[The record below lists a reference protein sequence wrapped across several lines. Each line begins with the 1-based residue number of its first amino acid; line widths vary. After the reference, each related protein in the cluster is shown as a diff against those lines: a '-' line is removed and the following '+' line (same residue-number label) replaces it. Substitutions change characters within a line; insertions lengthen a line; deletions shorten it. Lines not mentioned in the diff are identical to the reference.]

1 MKKFTQWK
9 RRSSRFFGM
18 RPKTE
23 LTTYEGRGGNKVISS
38 ALESPFSDAK
48 ASGNGLLTCKEEKHE
63 EESVMACQI
72 PWDRYEVAL
81 LLDAYLRIQEEPQK
95 EKDIL
100 ADLSK
105 NLRKRAIHLG
115 YTIDAG
121 FRNENGM
128 SLQYQRMKILM
139 TNSAYGFDGPISRC
153 FHEVVDIYKKDR
165 DWYQMI
171 LNKARKDAGLEA
183 QEKKKKAPI
192 IVVNGVR
199 VDEGAPEKNSEPAK
213 KPPPV
218 SVIKHEPVIR
228 EVPTSTNSSELSIV
242 DRLHLAPALQR
253 KLEEEGIHTIKALQH
268 FLADYKENYMIDF
281 KDWQDANDK
290 LHAYLKEA
298 SSCSSASAST
308 EESPFEKKS
317 TETDD
322 VSAEHF
328 DQRMAELRE
337 ETFRQIPLYAQRW
350 NIYCLNIPWKLNGKL
365 YAANIH
371 TVKELYGYFVTHSL
385 DGTFTLEEWSTVR
398 KELLAFTQK
407 FNKKTLP
414 KTKPALVEKPL
425 STDAVKTPYLITT
438 EFADIPADTLKASIN
453 ELDIKET
460 LAERMRLYHVNT
472 VEDLYRFLAS
482 PKYNTVL
489 LYHEWKSVKNKLND
503 FLDTHKEKKVPPS
516 AKKLLDA
523 ISETSSIDQGRS
535 VTLASQVT
543 AETAAGYGDHDE
555 ELSQMT
561 CDLAEKR
568 DYKRYQPLSFC
579 YFGDETQ
586 VNGWR
591 DMYVKCCKTL
601 YEDYPK
607 IFKRLASAS
616 RKQPGPNYVGNSFET
631 RYMHDGV
638 SIGGIWYVETKIK
651 PKQMMGILRAIVKNS
666 DVDYE
671 NLTFTFLVPKD
682 AIEQGK
688 AAPAAPVMREPDDAR
703 TAEMPKDMPDIK
715 AEEPAASEE
724 DKLAQVL
731 REKFPDGLRQQNLAM
746 KQYKA
751 RYEEMFG
758 EALLVQNAMLMEKL
772 RDIGEVR
779 VDGRIYAKASGAEQ
793 GILKGIAKDL
803 MRLLDESAS
812 SLYWPC
818 IYEHYRNEFS
828 GLSIFTEDVMR
839 SELIPL
845 FSSDY
850 VCGEVISKRW
860 ETQDR
865 GEEIRRL
872 VTESPGE
879 ISLTGIQ
886 EKIWYWPPDM
896 VKKSLD
902 SASGIIKAKD
912 MYFYVPNISLSDP
925 EKQRLRDALLEDM
938 TQRQF
943 ILNDRLREILEESC
957 PGVAIDMSSLDDA
970 LLRKALATL
979 FPTDFIERAKG
990 LFPAGHMKSG
1000 REQIQEYC
1008 HAHTKLST
1016 SDIKSFAKQRGILGN
1031 ICNYVMDEM
1040 VRVSPEEWIRRDHVY
1055 FQGKEAHIIQK
1066 IGQQMGEKTC
1076 MPLEEFTL
1084 FLSFPDI
1091 AIPWNS
1097 YVLESF
1103 LYKNDAILCP
1113 FSLVQANGGVS
1124 DSGVYGAVIKKG
1136 YAIDSYDDVLI
1147 ELLSRS
1153 PDWQTDEEA
1162 LDFIVAHKLQV
1173 LRKLKQ
1179 IGTIVKQAKRKR
1191 AQLVTANSRP

>member
-1 MKKFTQWK
+1 
-9 RRSSRFFGM
+9 
-18 RPKTE
+18 
-23 LTTYEGRGGNKVISS
+23 
-38 ALESPFSDAK
+38 
-48 ASGNGLLTCKEEKHE
+48 
-63 EESVMACQI
+63 MARQL

-115 YTIDAG
+115 YTIDAV

-128 SLQYQRMKILM
+128 SLQYQRMKFLM
-139 TNSAYGFDGPISRC
+139 TNSAYGFDGPVSRC

-171 LNKARKDAGLEA
+171 LNKARKEAGLEVY
-183 QEKKKKAPI
+183 KKEKKAPI

-199 VDEGAPEKNSEPAK
+199 VDGGAPEKNSEPAK

-228 EVPTSTNSSELSIV
+228 EVPTSTNSSEISIV
-242 DRLHLAPALQR
+242 DRLHLAPVLQR
-253 KLEEEGIHTIKALQH
+253 KLEKEGIHTIKALQH
-268 FLADYKENYMIDF
+268 FLADHKENYMIDF

-290 LHAYLKEA
+290 LQAYLKEA
-298 SSCSSASAST
+298 SSCSSASALI
-308 EESPFEKKS
+308 EKSPFEQKKAEPDES
-317 TETDD
+317 TTR
-322 VSAEHF
+322 SM
-328 DQRMAELRE
+328 RLLSE
-337 ETFRQIPLYAQRW
+337 EDFSRIPPYAQKW
-350 NIYCLNIPWKLNGKL
+350 NIYCLDLPFELNGRL
-365 YAANIH
+365 YTVSVH
-371 TVKELYGYFVTHSL
+371 TVKELYDYFAVHTINDVFSQDDWALLHL
-385 DGTFTLEEWSTVR
+385 
-398 KELLAFTQK
+398 KLLAYRKRFVKEQSPVVK
-407 FNKKTLP
+407 AQLKT
-414 KTKPALVEKPL
+414 E
-425 STDAVKTPYLITT
+425 
-438 EFADIPADTLKASIN
+438 
-453 ELDIKET
+453 
-460 LAERMRLYHVNT
+460 
-472 VEDLYRFLAS
+472 
-482 PKYNTVL
+482 
-489 LYHEWKSVKNKLND
+489 
-503 FLDTHKEKKVPPS
+503 EKKVEP
-516 AKKLLDA
+516 L
-523 ISETSSIDQGRS
+523 
-535 VTLASQVT
+535 VT
-543 AETAAGYGDHDE
+543 AEPSQAYGRMAE
-555 ELSQMT
+555 EDQSTQLT

-616 RKQPGPNYVGNSFET
+616 RKQPGPSYVGNSFEAN
-631 RYMHDGV
+631 YMHDGV
-638 SIGGIWYVETKIK
+638 SIGDTWHVETKIT

-682 AIEQGK
+682 AIEPKK
-688 AAPAAPVMREPDDAR
+688 AAPTAPAMRELDDAR
-703 TAEMPKDMPDIK
+703 TAEMPKDTPDMK
-715 AEEPAASEE
+715 AAEPASSEE
-724 DKLAQVL
+724 NKLAQVL

-793 GILKGIAKDL
+793 GILEGIAKDL

-812 SLYWPC
+812 SLYWSC

-839 SELIPL
+839 SELMPL

-850 VCGEVISKRW
+850 VCGEVISKRS
-860 ETQDR
+860 ETQER
-865 GEEIRRL
+865 GEEIRQL
-872 VTESPGE
+872 VTGSPVA
-879 ISLTGIQ
+879 ISLTSIQ
-886 EKIWYWPPDM
+886 EKIWYWPQNM
-896 VKKSLD
+896 VKKFLD
-902 SASGIIKAKD
+902 GVPGIIKAKD
-912 MYFYVPNISLSDP
+912 LYFYGPNVTLSDT
-925 EKQRLRDALLEDM
+925 EKQRLRDALLEDIA
-938 TQRQF
+938 QKQF
-943 ILNDRLREILEESC
+943 ITNVRLREILEESC
-957 PGVAIDMSSLDDA
+957 PGVAMDMSSLDDA
-970 LLRKALATL
+970 LLRKVLAML
-979 FPTDFIERAKG
+979 YPADFIERAKG

-1016 SDIKSFAKQRGILGN
+1016 SDIKWFAKQRGILGN

-1040 VRVSPEEWIRRDHVY
+1040 VRVSPEKWIRRDHVH

-1066 IGQQMGEKTC
+1066 IGQQMGGKTC

-1091 AIPWNS
+1091 GIPWNS

-1153 PDWQTDEEA
+1153 SDWQTDEEA

>member
-1 MKKFTQWK
+1 M
-9 RRSSRFFGM
+9 
-18 RPKTE
+18 
-23 LTTYEGRGGNKVISS
+23 
-38 ALESPFSDAK
+38 ESPFSDAK
-48 ASGNGLLTCKEEKHE
+48 ASENGLLTCKEEHE
-63 EESVMACQI
+63 EESTMARQL
-72 PWDRYEVAL
+72 PWNRYEVAL
-81 LLDAYLRIQEEPQK
+81 LLDAYLQIQEEPQK
-95 EKDIL
+95 EKEIL

-105 NLRKRAIHLG
+105 NLRERALHLG
-115 YTIDAG
+115 YTIDTT

-128 SLQYQRMKILM
+128 SIQYQRMKFLM
-139 TNSAYGFDGPISRC
+139 TDGAVGFEGPTSRC

-165 DWYQMI
+165 NWYQMI
-171 LNKARKDAGLEA
+171 LNKARKDAGLEVE
-183 QEKKKKAPI
+183 EKKKKAPI
-192 IVVNGVR
+192 IVVDGIR
-199 VDEGAPEKNSEPAK
+199 VDAGASAKNAEPAK

-268 FLADYKENYMIDF
+268 FLADHKENYMIDF

-290 LHAYLKEA
+290 LQAYLKEA
-298 SSCSSASAST
+298 SSCSSASALI
-308 EESPFEKKS
+308 EKSPFEQKKAEPDES
-317 TETDD
+317 TTR
-322 VSAEHF
+322 SM
-328 DQRMAELRE
+328 RLLSE
-337 ETFRQIPLYAQRW
+337 EDFSRIPPYAQKW
-350 NIYCLNIPWKLNGKL
+350 NIYCLDLPFELNGRL
-365 YAANIH
+365 YTVSVH
-371 TVKELYGYFVTHSL
+371 TVKELYDYFAVHTINDVFSQDDWALLHL
-385 DGTFTLEEWSTVR
+385 
-398 KELLAFTQK
+398 KLLAYRKRFVKEQRPVVK
-407 FNKKTLP
+407 AQLKT
-414 KTKPALVEKPL
+414 E
-425 STDAVKTPYLITT
+425 
-438 EFADIPADTLKASIN
+438 
-453 ELDIKET
+453 
-460 LAERMRLYHVNT
+460 
-472 VEDLYRFLAS
+472 
-482 PKYNTVL
+482 
-489 LYHEWKSVKNKLND
+489 
-503 FLDTHKEKKVPPS
+503 EKKVEP
-516 AKKLLDA
+516 L
-523 ISETSSIDQGRS
+523 
-535 VTLASQVT
+535 VT
-543 AETAAGYGDHDE
+543 AEPSQAYGRMAE
-555 ELSQMT
+555 EDQSTQLT

-638 SIGGIWYVETKIK
+638 SIGGIWHVETKIK

-682 AIEQGK
+682 AIEAGK
-688 AAPAAPVMREPDDAR
+688 AAPTAPAMREPDDAR
-703 TAEMPKDMPDIK
+703 TAEMPKDTPDMK
-715 AEEPAASEE
+715 AAEPASSEE

-793 GILKGIAKDL
+793 GILEGIAKDL
-803 MRLLDESAS
+803 MKLLDESAS

-839 SELIPL
+839 SELMPL

-850 VCGEVISKRW
+850 VCGEVISKRS
-860 ETQDR
+860 ETQSR
-865 GEEIRRL
+865 GEEIRQL
-872 VTESPGE
+872 VTGSPVA
-879 ISLTGIQ
+879 ISLTSIQ
-886 EKIWYWPPDM
+886 EKIWYWPQNM
-896 VKKSLD
+896 VKKFLD
-902 SASGIIKAKD
+902 GVPGIIKAKD
-912 MYFYVPNISLSDP
+912 LYFYGPNVTLSDT
-925 EKQRLRDALLEDM
+925 EKQRLRDALLEDIA
-938 TQRQF
+938 QKQF
-943 ILNDRLREILEESC
+943 ITNVRLREILEESC
-957 PGVAIDMSSLDDA
+957 PGVAMDMSSLDDA
-970 LLRKALATL
+970 LLRKVLAML
-979 FPTDFIERAKG
+979 YPADFIERAKG

-1016 SDIKSFAKQRGILGN
+1016 SDIKWFAKQRGILGN

-1040 VRVSPEEWIRRDHVY
+1040 VRVSPEEWIRRDHVH

-1066 IGQQMGEKTC
+1066 IGQQMGGKTC

-1091 AIPWNS
+1091 GIPWNS

-1162 LDFIVAHKLQV
+1162 LDLIVAHKLQV

-1191 AQLVTANSRP
+1191 AQLVTANSRL

>member
-1 MKKFTQWK
+1 
-9 RRSSRFFGM
+9 
-18 RPKTE
+18 
-23 LTTYEGRGGNKVISS
+23 
-38 ALESPFSDAK
+38 
-48 ASGNGLLTCKEEKHE
+48 
-63 EESVMACQI
+63 MARQL

-115 YTIDAG
+115 YTIDAV

-128 SLQYQRMKILM
+128 SLQYQRMKFLM
-139 TNSAYGFDGPISRC
+139 TNSAYGFDGPVSRC

-171 LNKARKDAGLEA
+171 LNKARKEAGLEVY
-183 QEKKKKAPI
+183 KKEKKAPI

-199 VDEGAPEKNSEPAK
+199 VDGGAPEKNSEPAK

-228 EVPTSTNSSELSIV
+228 EVPTSTNSSEISIV
-242 DRLHLAPALQR
+242 DRLHLAPVLQR
-253 KLEEEGIHTIKALQH
+253 KLEKEGIHTIKALQH
-268 FLADYKENYMIDF
+268 FLADHKENYMIDF

-290 LHAYLKEA
+290 LQAYLKET
-298 SSCSSASAST
+298 SSCSSASALI
-308 EESPFEKKS
+308 EKSPFEQKKAEPDES
-317 TETDD
+317 TTR
-322 VSAEHF
+322 SM
-328 DQRMAELRE
+328 RLLSE
-337 ETFRQIPLYAQRW
+337 EDFSRIPPYAQKW
-350 NIYCLNIPWKLNGKL
+350 NIYCLDLPFELNGRL
-365 YAANIH
+365 YTVSVH
-371 TVKELYGYFVTHSL
+371 TVKELYDYFAVHTINDVFSQDDWALLHL
-385 DGTFTLEEWSTVR
+385 
-398 KELLAFTQK
+398 KLLAYRKRFVKEQSPVVK
-407 FNKKTLP
+407 AQP
-414 KTKPALVEKPL
+414 KTE
-425 STDAVKTPYLITT
+425 
-438 EFADIPADTLKASIN
+438 
-453 ELDIKET
+453 
-460 LAERMRLYHVNT
+460 
-472 VEDLYRFLAS
+472 
-482 PKYNTVL
+482 
-489 LYHEWKSVKNKLND
+489 
-503 FLDTHKEKKVPPS
+503 EKKVEP
-516 AKKLLDA
+516 L
-523 ISETSSIDQGRS
+523 
-535 VTLASQVT
+535 VT
-543 AETAAGYGDHDE
+543 AEPSQAYGRNAE
-555 ELSQMT
+555 EDKPTQLT

-601 YEDYPK
+601 YEDYPT
-607 IFKRLASAS
+607 IFQRLASAS

-671 NLTFTFLVPKD
+671 NLTFTFLVPKN
-682 AIEQGK
+682 AIEPGK
-688 AAPAAPVMREPDDAR
+688 AAPAAPAMHETGDALPVGE
-703 TAEMPKDMPDIK
+703 TPKDTPDIK

-724 DKLAQVL
+724 GKLAQVL

-772 RDIGEVR
+772 QDIGEVR
-779 VDGRIYAKASGAEQ
+779 ADGRIYAKASGAEQ
-793 GILKGIAKDL
+793 GILEGIAKDL

-828 GLSIFTEDVMR
+828 RLSIFTEDVMR
-839 SELIPL
+839 SELMPL

-850 VCGEVISKRW
+850 VCGEVISKRS

-943 ILNDRLREILEESC
+943 IPNDRLREILEESC
-957 PGVAIDMSSLDDA
+957 PGVAIDMSSLDNA
-970 LLRKALATL
+970 LLRKALVTL

-1016 SDIKSFAKQRGILGN
+1016 SDIKWFAKQCGILGN

-1040 VRVSPEEWIRRDHVY
+1040 VRVSPEEWIRRDHVH

-1091 AIPWNS
+1091 GIPWNS

-1153 PDWQTDEEA
+1153 PDWQTEQEA

-1191 AQLVTANSRP
+1191 AQLITANS

>member
-1 MKKFTQWK
+1 
-9 RRSSRFFGM
+9 
-18 RPKTE
+18 
-23 LTTYEGRGGNKVISS
+23 
-38 ALESPFSDAK
+38 
-48 ASGNGLLTCKEEKHE
+48 
-63 EESVMACQI
+63 MACQI

-128 SLQYQRMKILM
+128 SLKYQRMKILM

-171 LNKARKDAGLEA
+171 LNKARKDAGLETY
-183 QEKKKKAPI
+183 KKEKKAPI

-199 VDEGAPEKNSEPAK
+199 VDGGAPEKNSEPAK

-218 SVIKHEPVIR
+218 PVIKHELVIH
-228 EVPTSTNSSELSIV
+228 EVPTSTNSSEISIV
-242 DRLHLAPALQR
+242 DRLHFAPALQR
-253 KLEEEGIHTIKALQH
+253 KLEEEGIHTIKALQY

-290 LHAYLKEA
+290 LQAYLKEA
-298 SSCSSASAST
+298 SSCSSASALI
-308 EESPFEKKS
+308 EKSPFEQKKAEPDES
-317 TETDD
+317 TTR
-322 VSAEHF
+322 SM
-328 DQRMAELRE
+328 RLLSE
-337 ETFRQIPLYAQRW
+337 EDFSRIPPYAQKW
-350 NIYCLNIPWKLNGKL
+350 NIYCLDLPFELNGRL
-365 YAANIH
+365 YTVSVH
-371 TVKELYGYFVTHSL
+371 TVKELYDYFAVHTINDVFSQDDWALLHL
-385 DGTFTLEEWSTVR
+385 
-398 KELLAFTQK
+398 KLLAYRKRFVKEQRPVVK
-407 FNKKTLP
+407 AQP
-414 KTKPALVEKPL
+414 KTE
-425 STDAVKTPYLITT
+425 
-438 EFADIPADTLKASIN
+438 
-453 ELDIKET
+453 
-460 LAERMRLYHVNT
+460 
-472 VEDLYRFLAS
+472 
-482 PKYNTVL
+482 
-489 LYHEWKSVKNKLND
+489 
-503 FLDTHKEKKVPPS
+503 EKKVEP
-516 AKKLLDA
+516 L
-523 ISETSSIDQGRS
+523 
-535 VTLASQVT
+535 VT
-543 AETAAGYGDHDE
+543 AEPSQAYGRMAE
-555 ELSQMT
+555 EDQSTQLT

-616 RKQPGPNYVGNSFET
+616 RKQPGPSYVGNSFEAN
-631 RYMHDGV
+631 YMHDGV
-638 SIGGIWYVETKIK
+638 SIGDTWHVETKIT

-682 AIEQGK
+682 AIEPGK
-688 AAPAAPVMREPDDAR
+688 AAPAAPAMREPDDAR

-715 AEEPAASEE
+715 AEEPAASEV

-758 EALLVQNAMLMEKL
+758 EALLMQNAVLMEKL
-772 RDIGEVR
+772 QDIGEVR
-779 VDGRIYAKASGAEQ
+779 ADGRIYAKASGAER
-793 GILKGIAKDL
+793 GILEDIAKDL
-803 MRLLDESAS
+803 MRLLNESAS

-828 GLSIFTEDVMR
+828 RLSIFTEDVMR
-839 SELIPL
+839 SELTPL

-850 VCGEVISKRW
+850 VCGEVISKRS

-943 ILNDRLREILEESC
+943 IPNDRLREILEESC
-957 PGVAIDMSSLDDA
+957 PGVAIDMSSLDNA
-970 LLRKALATL
+970 LLRKVLAML
-979 FPTDFIERAKG
+979 YPADFIEKAKG

-1008 HAHTKLST
+1008 HDHTKLSA

-1040 VRVSPEEWIRRDHVY
+1040 VRVSPEEWIRRDHVH

-1091 AIPWNS
+1091 GIPWNS

-1191 AQLVTANSRP
+1191 AQLVTANS

>member
-1 MKKFTQWK
+1 
-9 RRSSRFFGM
+9 
-18 RPKTE
+18 
-23 LTTYEGRGGNKVISS
+23 
-38 ALESPFSDAK
+38 
-48 ASGNGLLTCKEEKHE
+48 
-63 EESVMACQI
+63 MARQI

-115 YTIDAG
+115 YTIDAV

-128 SLQYQRMKILM
+128 SLQYQRMKFLM
-139 TNSAYGFDGPISRC
+139 TNSAHGFDGPISRC

-213 KPPPV
+213 KPQPV
-218 SVIKHEPVIR
+218 SVIKHELVIH
-228 EVPTSTNSSELSIV
+228 EVPTSTNSSERSIV

-268 FLADYKENYMIDF
+268 FLADHKENYMIDF

-290 LHAYLKEA
+290 LQAYLKEA
-298 SSCSSASAST
+298 SSCSSASALI
-308 EESPFEKKS
+308 EKSPFEQKKAEPDES
-317 TETDD
+317 TTR
-322 VSAEHF
+322 SM
-328 DQRMAELRE
+328 RLLSE
-337 ETFRQIPLYAQRW
+337 EDFSRIPPYAQKW
-350 NIYCLNIPWKLNGKL
+350 NIYCLDLPFELNGRL
-365 YAANIH
+365 YTVSVH
-371 TVKELYGYFVTHSL
+371 TVKELYDYFAVHTINDVFSQDDWALLHL
-385 DGTFTLEEWSTVR
+385 
-398 KELLAFTQK
+398 KLLAYRKRFVKEQRPVVK
-407 FNKKTLP
+407 AQP
-414 KTKPALVEKPL
+414 KTE
-425 STDAVKTPYLITT
+425 
-438 EFADIPADTLKASIN
+438 
-453 ELDIKET
+453 
-460 LAERMRLYHVNT
+460 
-472 VEDLYRFLAS
+472 
-482 PKYNTVL
+482 
-489 LYHEWKSVKNKLND
+489 
-503 FLDTHKEKKVPPS
+503 EKKVEP
-516 AKKLLDA
+516 L
-523 ISETSSIDQGRS
+523 
-535 VTLASQVT
+535 VT
-543 AETAAGYGDHDE
+543 AEPSQAYGRMAE
-555 ELSQMT
+555 EDQSTQLT

-682 AIEQGK
+682 AIEPGK
-688 AAPAAPVMREPDDAR
+688 AAPAAPAMHETGDALPVGE
-703 TAEMPKDMPDIK
+703 TPKGTPDIK

-758 EALLVQNAMLMEKL
+758 ESLLMQNAVLMEKL
-772 RDIGEVR
+772 QDIGEVR
-779 VDGRIYAKASGAEQ
+779 ADGRIYAKASGAER
-793 GILKGIAKDL
+793 GILEDIAKDL

-828 GLSIFTEDVMR
+828 RLSIFTEDVMR
-839 SELIPL
+839 SELTPL

-850 VCGEVISKRW
+850 VCGEVISKRS

-943 ILNDRLREILEESC
+943 IPNDRLREILEESC
-957 PGVAIDMSSLDDA
+957 PGVAIDMSSLDNA
-970 LLRKALATL
+970 LLRKALVTL
-979 FPTDFIERAKG
+979 FPADFIERAKG

-1016 SDIKSFAKQRGILGN
+1016 SDIKWFAKQCGILGN

-1040 VRVSPEEWIRRDHVY
+1040 VRVSPEEWIRRDHVH

-1091 AIPWNS
+1091 GIPWNS

-1153 PDWQTDEEA
+1153 SDWQTDEEA

-1191 AQLVTANSRP
+1191 AQLVTANS

>member
-48 ASGNGLLTCKEEKHE
+48 VSEDGLLTCKEEHE
-63 EESVMACQI
+63 EESTMARQL
-72 PWDRYEVAL
+72 PWNRYEVAL
-81 LLDAYLRIQEEPQK
+81 LLDAYLQIQEEPQK
-95 EKDIL
+95 EKEIL
-100 ADLSK
+100 SDLSK
-105 NLRKRAIHLG
+105 NLRERALHLG
-115 YTIDAG
+115 YTIDAT

-128 SLQYQRMKILM
+128 SIQYQRMKFLM
-139 TNSAYGFDGPISRC
+139 TNSAYGFEGPIPRC
-153 FHEVVDIYKKDR
+153 FNEVVDIYKKDR
-165 DWYQMI
+165 NWYQMI
-171 LNKARKDAGLEA
+171 LNKARKDAGLEVE
-183 QEKKKKAPI
+183 EKKKKAPI
-192 IVVNGVR
+192 IVVDGVR
-199 VDEGAPEKNSEPAK
+199 VDAGASDKNAEPVK

-218 SVIKHEPVIR
+218 PVIKHEPVIR
-228 EVPTSTNSSELSIV
+228 KVPTSTNSSELSIV

-268 FLADYKENYMIDF
+268 FLADHKENYMIDF

-290 LHAYLKEA
+290 LQAYLKEA
-298 SSCSSASAST
+298 SSCSSASALI
-308 EESPFEKKS
+308 EKSPFEQKKAEPDES
-317 TETDD
+317 TTRPMRLL
-322 VSAEHF
+322 S
-328 DQRMAELRE
+328 E
-337 ETFRQIPLYAQRW
+337 EDFSRIPPYAQKW
-350 NIYCLNIPWKLNGKL
+350 NIYCLDLPFELNGRL
-365 YAANIH
+365 YTVSVH
-371 TVKELYGYFVTHSL
+371 TVKELYDYFAVHTINDVFSQDDWALLHL
-385 DGTFTLEEWSTVR
+385 
-398 KELLAFTQK
+398 KLLAYRKRFVKEQRPVVK
-407 FNKKTLP
+407 AQP
-414 KTKPALVEKPL
+414 KTE
-425 STDAVKTPYLITT
+425 
-438 EFADIPADTLKASIN
+438 
-453 ELDIKET
+453 
-460 LAERMRLYHVNT
+460 
-472 VEDLYRFLAS
+472 
-482 PKYNTVL
+482 
-489 LYHEWKSVKNKLND
+489 
-503 FLDTHKEKKVPPS
+503 EKKVEP
-516 AKKLLDA
+516 L
-523 ISETSSIDQGRS
+523 
-535 VTLASQVT
+535 VT
-543 AETAAGYGDHDE
+543 AEPSQAYGRNAE
-555 ELSQMT
+555 EDKPTQLT

-607 IFKRLASAS
+607 IFKRLAAAS
-616 RKQPGPNYVGNSFET
+616 RKQPGPSYVGNSFEAN
-631 RYMHDGV
+631 YMHDGV
-638 SIGGIWYVETKIK
+638 SIGDTWHVETKIT

-682 AIEQGK
+682 AIEPGK
-688 AAPAAPVMREPDDAR
+688 AAPTAPAMREPDDAR
-703 TAEMPKDMPDIK
+703 TAEMPKDTPDMK
-715 AEEPAASEE
+715 AAEPSASEV

-793 GILKGIAKDL
+793 GILEGIAKDL

-812 SLYWPC
+812 SLYWSC

-839 SELIPL
+839 SELMPL

-850 VCGEVISKRW
+850 VCGEVISKRS
-860 ETQDR
+860 ETQER
-865 GEEIRRL
+865 GEEIRQL
-872 VTESPGE
+872 VTGSPVA
-879 ISLTGIQ
+879 ISLTSIQ
-886 EKIWYWPPDM
+886 EKIWYWPQNM
-896 VKKSLD
+896 VKKFLD
-902 SASGIIKAKD
+902 GVPGIIKAKD
-912 MYFYVPNISLSDP
+912 LYFYGPNVTLSDT
-925 EKQRLRDALLEDM
+925 EKQRLRDALLEDIA
-938 TQRQF
+938 QKQF
-943 ILNDRLREILEESC
+943 ITNVRLREILEESC
-957 PGVAIDMSSLDDA
+957 PGVAMDMSSLDDA
-970 LLRKALATL
+970 LLRKVLAML
-979 FPTDFIERAKG
+979 YPADFIERAKG

-1016 SDIKSFAKQRGILGN
+1016 SDIKWFAKQRGILGN

-1040 VRVSPEEWIRRDHVY
+1040 VRVSPEKWIRRDHVH

-1066 IGQQMGEKTC
+1066 IGQQMGGKTC

-1091 AIPWNS
+1091 GIPWNS

-1153 PDWQTDEEA
+1153 SDWQTDEEA

>member
-1 MKKFTQWK
+1 
-9 RRSSRFFGM
+9 
-18 RPKTE
+18 
-23 LTTYEGRGGNKVISS
+23 
-38 ALESPFSDAK
+38 
-48 ASGNGLLTCKEEKHE
+48 
-63 EESVMACQI
+63 MARQL
-72 PWDRYEVAL
+72 PWNRYEVAL
-81 LLDAYLRIQEEPQK
+81 LLDAYLQIQEEPQK
-95 EKDIL
+95 EKEIL

-105 NLRKRAIHLG
+105 NLRERALHLG
-115 YTIDAG
+115 YTIDAT

-128 SLQYQRMKILM
+128 SIQYQRMKFLM
-139 TNSAYGFDGPISRC
+139 TDGAVGFEGPTSRC

-165 DWYQMI
+165 NWYQMI
-171 LNKARKDAGLEA
+171 LNKARKDAGLEVE
-183 QEKKKKAPI
+183 EKKKKAPI
-192 IVVNGVR
+192 IVVDGVR
-199 VDEGAPEKNSEPAK
+199 VDAGASDKNAEPVK

-218 SVIKHEPVIR
+218 PVIKHELVIH

-268 FLADYKENYMIDF
+268 FLADHKENYMIDF

-290 LHAYLKEA
+290 LQAYLKEA
-298 SSCSSASAST
+298 SSCSSVSALI
-308 EESPFEKKS
+308 EKSPFEQKKAEPDES
-317 TETDD
+317 TTR
-322 VSAEHF
+322 SM
-328 DQRMAELRE
+328 RLLSE
-337 ETFRQIPLYAQRW
+337 EDFSRIPPYAQKW
-350 NIYCLNIPWKLNGKL
+350 NIYCLDLPFELNGRL
-365 YAANIH
+365 YTVSVH
-371 TVKELYGYFVTHSL
+371 TVKELYDYFAVHTINDVFSQDDWALLHL
-385 DGTFTLEEWSTVR
+385 
-398 KELLAFTQK
+398 KLLAYRKRFVKEQRPVVK
-407 FNKKTLP
+407 AQP
-414 KTKPALVEKPL
+414 KTE
-425 STDAVKTPYLITT
+425 
-438 EFADIPADTLKASIN
+438 
-453 ELDIKET
+453 
-460 LAERMRLYHVNT
+460 
-472 VEDLYRFLAS
+472 
-482 PKYNTVL
+482 
-489 LYHEWKSVKNKLND
+489 
-503 FLDTHKEKKVPPS
+503 EKKVEP
-516 AKKLLDA
+516 L
-523 ISETSSIDQGRS
+523 
-535 VTLASQVT
+535 VT
-543 AETAAGYGDHDE
+543 AEPSQAYGRNAE
-555 ELSQMT
+555 EDKPTQLT

-568 DYKRYQPLSFC
+568 DYKGYQPLAFC

-586 VNGWR
+586 VSGWR

-616 RKQPGPNYVGNSFET
+616 RKQPGPSYVGNSFEAN
-631 RYMHDGV
+631 YMHDGV
-638 SIGGIWYVETKIK
+638 SIGDTWHVETKIT

-682 AIEQGK
+682 AIEPGK
-688 AAPAAPVMREPDDAR
+688 AAPTAPAMREPDDAR
-703 TAEMPKDMPDIK
+703 TAEMPKDTPDMK
-715 AEEPAASEE
+715 AEEPSASEV

-779 VDGRIYAKASGAEQ
+779 VDGRIYAKASSAEQ
-793 GILKGIAKDL
+793 GILEGIAKDL

-839 SELIPL
+839 SELMPL

-850 VCGEVISKRW
+850 VCGEVISKRS

-872 VTESPGE
+872 VTESPVA
-879 ISLTGIQ
+879 ISLTSIQ
-886 EKIWYWPPDM
+886 EKIWYWPQNM
-896 VKKSLD
+896 VKKFLD
-902 SASGIIKAKD
+902 GVPGIVKAKD
-912 MYFYVPNISLSDP
+912 LYFYGPNVTLSDT
-925 EKQRLRDALLEDM
+925 EKQRLRDALLEDIA
-938 TQRQF
+938 QKQF
-943 ILNDRLREILEESC
+943 ITNVRLREILEESC
-957 PGVAIDMSSLDDA
+957 PGVAMDMSSLDDA
-970 LLRKALATL
+970 LLRKVLAML
-979 FPTDFIERAKG
+979 YPADFIERAKG

-1016 SDIKSFAKQRGILGN
+1016 SDIKWFAKQRGILGN

-1040 VRVSPEEWIRRDHVY
+1040 VRVSPEEWIRRDHVH
-1055 FQGKEAHIIQK
+1055 FRGKEAHIIQK
-1066 IGQQMGEKTC
+1066 IGQQMGKKAY
-1076 MPLEEFTL
+1076 MPLEDFTL

-1091 AIPWNS
+1091 GIPWNV

-1103 LYKNDAILCP
+1103 LYKNDAMLCP
-1113 FSLVQANGGVS
+1113 FSLVQANGWIS
-1124 DSGVYGAVIKKG
+1124 DSGVYGAVVKKG

-1147 ELLSRS
+1147 ELLSHS

-1162 LDFIVAHKLQV
+1162 LDLIVAHKLQV
-1173 LRKLKQ
+1173 LRKIKQ

-1191 AQLVTANSRP
+1191 AQLVTANR

>member
-1 MKKFTQWK
+1 
-9 RRSSRFFGM
+9 
-18 RPKTE
+18 
-23 LTTYEGRGGNKVISS
+23 
-38 ALESPFSDAK
+38 
-48 ASGNGLLTCKEEKHE
+48 
-63 EESVMACQI
+63 MACQI

>member
-1 MKKFTQWK
+1 
-9 RRSSRFFGM
+9 
-18 RPKTE
+18 
-23 LTTYEGRGGNKVISS
+23 
-38 ALESPFSDAK
+38 
-48 ASGNGLLTCKEEKHE
+48 
-63 EESVMACQI
+63 MAHQI

-115 YTIDAG
+115 YTIDAV

-128 SLQYQRMKILM
+128 SLQYQRMKFLM
-139 TNSAYGFDGPISRC
+139 TNSTHGFDGPISRC
-153 FHEVVDIYKKDR
+153 FHEVVGIYKKDR

-183 QEKKKKAPI
+183 QEKEKKAPI

-199 VDEGAPEKNSEPAK
+199 VDQGAPEKNGEVAK
-213 KPPPV
+213 TLQPV
-218 SVIKHEPVIR
+218 PVIKHELVIH

-268 FLADYKENYMIDF
+268 FLADHKENYMIDF

-290 LHAYLKEA
+290 LQAYLKEA
-298 SSCSSASAST
+298 SSCSSASALI
-308 EESPFEKKS
+308 EKSPFEQKKAEPDES
-317 TETDD
+317 TTR
-322 VSAEHF
+322 SM
-328 DQRMAELRE
+328 RLLSE
-337 ETFRQIPLYAQRW
+337 EDFSRIPPYAQKW
-350 NIYCLNIPWKLNGKL
+350 SIYCLDLPFELNGRL
-365 YAANIH
+365 YTVSVH
-371 TVKELYGYFVTHSL
+371 TVKELYDYFAVHTINDVFSQDDWALLHL
-385 DGTFTLEEWSTVR
+385 
-398 KELLAFTQK
+398 KLLAYRKRFVKEQRPVVK
-407 FNKKTLP
+407 AQP
-414 KTKPALVEKPL
+414 KTE
-425 STDAVKTPYLITT
+425 
-438 EFADIPADTLKASIN
+438 
-453 ELDIKET
+453 
-460 LAERMRLYHVNT
+460 
-472 VEDLYRFLAS
+472 
-482 PKYNTVL
+482 
-489 LYHEWKSVKNKLND
+489 
-503 FLDTHKEKKVPPS
+503 EKKVEP
-516 AKKLLDA
+516 L
-523 ISETSSIDQGRS
+523 
-535 VTLASQVT
+535 VT
-543 AETAAGYGDHDE
+543 AEPSQAYGRNAE
-555 ELSQMT
+555 EDKPTQLT

-568 DYKRYQPLSFC
+568 DYKGYQPLSFC

-616 RKQPGPNYVGNSFET
+616 RKQPGPSYVGNSFEAN
-631 RYMHDGV
+631 YMHDGV
-638 SIGGIWYVETKIK
+638 SIGDTWHVETKIT

-682 AIEQGK
+682 AIEPGK
-688 AAPAAPVMREPDDAR
+688 AAPAAPAMRELDDAR
-703 TAEMPKDMPDIK
+703 TAEMPKDTPDIK
-715 AEEPAASEE
+715 AEKPSASEV

-793 GILKGIAKDL
+793 GILEGIAKDL
-803 MRLLDESAS
+803 MRLLDEGAS

-839 SELIPL
+839 SELTPL

-850 VCGEVISKRW
+850 VCGEVISKRS

-943 ILNDRLREILEESC
+943 ISNDRLREILEESC
-957 PGVAIDMSSLDDA
+957 PGVAIDMSSLDNA

-1016 SDIKSFAKQRGILGN
+1016 SDIKWFAKQRGILGN

-1040 VRVSPEEWIRRDHVY
+1040 VRVSPEEWIRRDHVH

-1066 IGQQMGEKTC
+1066 IGQQMGKKAY
-1076 MPLEEFTL
+1076 MPLEDFTL

-1091 AIPWNS
+1091 GIPWNS

-1191 AQLVTANSRP
+1191 AQLVTANS

>member
-1 MKKFTQWK
+1 
-9 RRSSRFFGM
+9 
-18 RPKTE
+18 
-23 LTTYEGRGGNKVISS
+23 
-38 ALESPFSDAK
+38 
-48 ASGNGLLTCKEEKHE
+48 
-63 EESVMACQI
+63 MACQI

-95 EKDIL
+95 AKDIL

-171 LNKARKDAGLEA
+171 LNKARKDAGLETY
-183 QEKKKKAPI
+183 KKEKKAPI

-218 SVIKHEPVIR
+218 SVIKHELVIR
-228 EVPTSTNSSELSIV
+228 EVPTSTNSSEISIV

-308 EESPFEKKS
+308 EESPFEKKRA
-317 TETDD
+317 ETDD
-322 VSAEHF
+322 ASAEKS
-328 DQRMAELRE
+328 DQRIAKLRE

-350 NIYCLNIPWKLNGKL
+350 NIYRLDLPWELYGRL

-371 TVKELYGYFVTHSL
+371 TVKELYGYLITHSA
-385 DGTFTLEEWSTVR
+385 DGTFTLEECTAVR

-407 FNKKTLP
+407 FHKKTLP
-414 KTKPALVEKPL
+414 KTKLALAEKSLP
-425 STDAVKTPYLITT
+425 TDAVKTPYLITT
-438 EFADIPADTLKASIN
+438 AFADIPADTRKASIS
-453 ELDIKET
+453 ELHVEET
-460 LAERMRLYHVNT
+460 AAEKMRLHHVNT
-472 VEDLYRFLAS
+472 VEDLYKFLAS
-482 PKYNTVL
+482 SKYNTVL
-489 LYHEWKSVKNKLND
+489 LYHEWKSVKNKLNS

-516 AKKLLDA
+516 AKKRLDA
-523 ISETSSIDQGRS
+523 ILQVSSIDEGRS
-535 VTLASQVT
+535 VKLASQVT
-543 AETAAGYGDHDE
+543 AEIAAGYGDHDE

-561 CDLAEKR
+561 CDLSEKR
-568 DYKRYQPLSFC
+568 EYAAFIPISFC
-579 YFGDETQ
+579 YFGKETR
-586 VNGWR
+586 VYGWR

-601 YEDYPK
+601 YEDYPT
-607 IFKRLASAS
+607 IFQRLASAS
-616 RKQPGPNYVGNSFET
+616 RKQPGPSYVGNSFEAN
-631 RYMHDGV
+631 YMHDGV
-638 SIGGIWYVETKIK
+638 SIGDTWHVETKIT

-682 AIEQGK
+682 AIEPGK
-688 AAPAAPVMREPDDAR
+688 AAPAAPAMREPDDAR

-715 AEEPAASEE
+715 AEKPSASEV

-793 GILKGIAKDL
+793 GILEGIAKEL

-812 SLYWPC
+812 SLYWSC

-845 FSSDY
+845 FSSNY

-860 ETQDR
+860 ETQSR

-872 VTESPGE
+872 VTGSPVA
-879 ISLTGIQ
+879 ISLTSIQ
-886 EKIWYWPPDM
+886 EKIWYWPQNM
-896 VKKSLD
+896 VKKFLD
-902 SASGIIKAKD
+902 GVPGIIKAKD
-912 MYFYVPNISLSDP
+912 LYFYGPNVTLSDT
-925 EKQRLRDALLEDM
+925 EEQRLRDALLEDIA
-938 TQRQF
+938 QKQF
-943 ILNDRLREILEESC
+943 ITNVRLREILEESC
-957 PGVAIDMSSLDDA
+957 PGVAMDMSSLDDA
-970 LLRKALATL
+970 LLRKVLAML
-979 FPTDFIERAKG
+979 YPADFIERAKG

-1016 SDIKSFAKQRGILGN
+1016 SDIKWFAKQRGILGN

-1040 VRVSPEEWIRRDHVY
+1040 VRVSPEEWIRRDYVH

-1066 IGQQMGEKTC
+1066 IGQQMGGKTC

-1091 AIPWNS
+1091 GIPWNS

-1191 AQLVTANSRP
+1191 AQLVTANS

>member
-1 MKKFTQWK
+1 
-9 RRSSRFFGM
+9 
-18 RPKTE
+18 
-23 LTTYEGRGGNKVISS
+23 
-38 ALESPFSDAK
+38 
-48 ASGNGLLTCKEEKHE
+48 
-63 EESVMACQI
+63 MARQL

-105 NLRKRAIHLG
+105 NLRKRAIRLG

-139 TNSAYGFDGPISRC
+139 TNSAYGFDGPISQC

-171 LNKARKDAGLEA
+171 LNKARKEAGLEVY
-183 QEKKKKAPI
+183 KKEKKAPI

-199 VDEGAPEKNSEPAK
+199 VDQGAPEKNGEVAK
-213 KPPPV
+213 TLQPV
-218 SVIKHEPVIR
+218 PVIKHELVIH

-253 KLEEEGIHTIKALQH
+253 KLEEEGVHTIKALQH

-414 KTKPALVEKPL
+414 KTKPAPVEKPL
-425 STDAVKTPYLITT
+425 PTDAVKTPYWITT

-453 ELDIKET
+453 ELDVKDT
-460 LAERMRLYHVNT
+460 LAEKMRLHHVNT

-489 LYHEWKSVKNKLND
+489 LYHEWKSLKNKLND
-503 FLDTHKEKKVPPS
+503 FLDTHKEKKVSPS

-568 DYKRYQPLSFC
+568 DYKGYQPLSFC

-601 YEDYPK
+601 YEDYPT
-607 IFKRLASAS
+607 IFQRLASAS

-682 AIEQGK
+682 AIEPGK
-688 AAPAAPVMREPDDAR
+688 AAPAAPAMHETGDALPVGE
-703 TAEMPKDMPDIK
+703 TPKDTPDIK

-724 DKLAQVL
+724 GKLAQVL

-758 EALLVQNAMLMEKL
+758 EALLMQNAVLMEKL
-772 RDIGEVR
+772 QDIGEVR
-779 VDGRIYAKASGAEQ
+779 ADGRIYAKASGAER
-793 GILKGIAKDL
+793 GILEDIAKDL

-828 GLSIFTEDVMR
+828 RLSIFTEDVMR
-839 SELIPL
+839 SELTPL

-850 VCGEVISKRW
+850 VCGEVISKRS

-943 ILNDRLREILEESC
+943 IPNDRLREILEESC
-957 PGVAIDMSSLDDA
+957 PGVAIDMSSLDNA
-970 LLRKALATL
+970 LLRKALVTL

-1016 SDIKSFAKQRGILGN
+1016 SDIKWFAKQCGILGN

-1040 VRVSPEEWIRRDHVY
+1040 VRVSPEEWIRRDHVH

-1091 AIPWNS
+1091 GIPWNS

-1153 PDWQTDEEA
+1153 SDWQTDEEA

>member
-1 MKKFTQWK
+1 
-9 RRSSRFFGM
+9 
-18 RPKTE
+18 
-23 LTTYEGRGGNKVISS
+23 
-38 ALESPFSDAK
+38 
-48 ASGNGLLTCKEEKHE
+48 
-63 EESVMACQI
+63 MACQI

-95 EKDIL
+95 AKDIL

-171 LNKARKDAGLEA
+171 LNKARKDAGLETY
-183 QEKKKKAPI
+183 KKEKKAPI

-218 SVIKHEPVIR
+218 SVIKHELVIR
-228 EVPTSTNSSELSIV
+228 EVPTSTNSSEISIV

-308 EESPFEKKS
+308 EESPFEKKRA
-317 TETDD
+317 ETDD
-322 VSAEHF
+322 ASAEKS
-328 DQRMAELRE
+328 DQRIAKLRE

-350 NIYCLNIPWKLNGKL
+350 NIYRLDLPWELYGRL

-371 TVKELYGYFVTHSL
+371 TVKELYGYLITHSA
-385 DGTFTLEEWSTVR
+385 DGTFTLEECTAVR

-407 FNKKTLP
+407 FHKKTLP
-414 KTKPALVEKPL
+414 KTKLALAEKSLP
-425 STDAVKTPYLITT
+425 TDAVKTPYLITT
-438 EFADIPADTLKASIN
+438 AFADIPADTRKASIS
-453 ELDIKET
+453 ELHVEET
-460 LAERMRLYHVNT
+460 AAEKMRLHHVNT
-472 VEDLYRFLAS
+472 VEDLYKFLAS
-482 PKYNTVL
+482 SKYNTVL
-489 LYHEWKSVKNKLND
+489 LYHEWKSVKNKLNS

-516 AKKLLDA
+516 AKKRLDA
-523 ISETSSIDQGRS
+523 ILQVSSIDEGRS
-535 VTLASQVT
+535 VKLASQVT
-543 AETAAGYGDHDE
+543 AEIAAGYGDHDE

-561 CDLAEKR
+561 CDLSEKR
-568 DYKRYQPLSFC
+568 EYAAFIPISFC
-579 YFGDETQ
+579 YFGKETR
-586 VNGWR
+586 VYGWR

-601 YEDYPK
+601 YEDYPT
-607 IFKRLASAS
+607 IFQRLASAS
-616 RKQPGPNYVGNSFET
+616 RKQPGPSYVGNSFEAN
-631 RYMHDGV
+631 YMHDGV
-638 SIGGIWYVETKIK
+638 SIGDTWHVETKIT

-682 AIEQGK
+682 AIEPGK
-688 AAPAAPVMREPDDAR
+688 AAPAAPAMREPDDAR

-715 AEEPAASEE
+715 AEKPSASEV

-793 GILKGIAKDL
+793 GILEGIAKEL

-812 SLYWPC
+812 SLYWSC

-845 FSSDY
+845 FSSNY

-860 ETQDR
+860 ETQSR

-872 VTESPGE
+872 VTGSPVA
-879 ISLTGIQ
+879 ISLTSIQ
-886 EKIWYWPPDM
+886 EKIWYWPQNM
-896 VKKSLD
+896 VKKFLD
-902 SASGIIKAKD
+902 GVPGIIKAKD
-912 MYFYVPNISLSDP
+912 LYFYGPNVTLSDT
-925 EKQRLRDALLEDM
+925 EEQRLRDALLEDIA
-938 TQRQF
+938 QKQF
-943 ILNDRLREILEESC
+943 ITNVRLREILEESC
-957 PGVAIDMSSLDDA
+957 PGVAMDMSSLDDA
-970 LLRKALATL
+970 LLRKVLAML
-979 FPTDFIERAKG
+979 YPADFIERAKG

-1016 SDIKSFAKQRGILGN
+1016 SDIKWFAKQRGILGN

-1040 VRVSPEEWIRRDHVY
+1040 VRVSPEEWIRRDHVH

-1066 IGQQMGEKTC
+1066 IGQQMGGKTC

-1091 AIPWNS
+1091 GIPWNS

-1191 AQLVTANSRP
+1191 AQLVTANS

>member
-1 MKKFTQWK
+1 
-9 RRSSRFFGM
+9 
-18 RPKTE
+18 
-23 LTTYEGRGGNKVISS
+23 
-38 ALESPFSDAK
+38 
-48 ASGNGLLTCKEEKHE
+48 
-63 EESVMACQI
+63 MARQL

-105 NLRKRAIHLG
+105 NLRKRAIRLG

-128 SLQYQRMKILM
+128 SLQYQRMKFLM
-139 TNSAYGFDGPISRC
+139 TNSAYGFDGPVSRC

-171 LNKARKDAGLEA
+171 LNKARKEAGLEVY
-183 QEKKKKAPI
+183 KKEKKAPI

-199 VDEGAPEKNSEPAK
+199 VDGGAPEKNSEPAK

-218 SVIKHEPVIR
+218 PVIKHELVIH
-228 EVPTSTNSSELSIV
+228 EVPTSTNSSKLSIV

-268 FLADYKENYMIDF
+268 FLADYKENYTIDF
-281 KDWQDANDK
+281 KDWQDANEK
-290 LHAYLKEA
+290 LQAYLKEA
-298 SSCSSASAST
+298 LSCSSASALI
-308 EESPFEKKS
+308 EKSPFEQKKAEPDES
-317 TETDD
+317 TTR
-322 VSAEHF
+322 SM
-328 DQRMAELRE
+328 RLLSE
-337 ETFRQIPLYAQRW
+337 EDFSRIPPYAQKW
-350 NIYCLNIPWKLNGKL
+350 NIYCLDLPFELNGRL
-365 YAANIH
+365 YTVSVH
-371 TVKELYGYFVTHSL
+371 TVKELYDYFAVHTINDVFSQDDWALLHL
-385 DGTFTLEEWSTVR
+385 
-398 KELLAFTQK
+398 KLLAYLKRFVKEQRPVVK
-407 FNKKTLP
+407 AQP
-414 KTKPALVEKPL
+414 KTE
-425 STDAVKTPYLITT
+425 
-438 EFADIPADTLKASIN
+438 
-453 ELDIKET
+453 
-460 LAERMRLYHVNT
+460 
-472 VEDLYRFLAS
+472 
-482 PKYNTVL
+482 
-489 LYHEWKSVKNKLND
+489 
-503 FLDTHKEKKVPPS
+503 EKKVEP
-516 AKKLLDA
+516 L
-523 ISETSSIDQGRS
+523 
-535 VTLASQVT
+535 VT
-543 AETAAGYGDHDE
+543 AEPSQAYGRNAE
-555 ELSQMT
+555 EDKPTQLT

-568 DYKRYQPLSFC
+568 DYKGYQPLAFC

-586 VNGWR
+586 VSGWR

-607 IFKRLASAS
+607 IFKRLAAAS
-616 RKQPGPNYVGNSFET
+616 RKQPGPSYVGNSFEAN
-631 RYMHDGV
+631 YMHDGV
-638 SIGGIWYVETKIK
+638 SIGDTWHVETKIT

-671 NLTFTFLVPKD
+671 NLTFTFLVSKD
-682 AIEQGK
+682 AIEPGK
-688 AAPAAPVMREPDDAR
+688 AAPTAPVMREPDDAR
-703 TAEMPKDMPDIK
+703 TAEMPKDTPDIN

-724 DKLAQVL
+724 DKLVQVL

-758 EALLVQNAMLMEKL
+758 EALLMQNAVLMEKL
-772 RDIGEVR
+772 QDIGEVR
-779 VDGRIYAKASGAEQ
+779 ADGRIYAKASGAER
-793 GILKGIAKDL
+793 GILEGIAKDL

-828 GLSIFTEDVMR
+828 RISIFTEDVMR
-839 SELIPL
+839 SELTPL

-850 VCGEVISKRW
+850 VCGEVISKRS

-943 ILNDRLREILEESC
+943 IPNDRLREILEESC
-957 PGVAIDMSSLDDA
+957 PGVAIDMSSLDNA

-1016 SDIKSFAKQRGILGN
+1016 SDIKWFAKQCGILGN

-1040 VRVSPEEWIRRDHVY
+1040 VRVSPEEWIRRDHVH

-1091 AIPWNS
+1091 GIPWNS

-1153 PDWQTDEEA
+1153 SDWQTDEEA

>member
-1 MKKFTQWK
+1 M
-9 RRSSRFFGM
+9 
-18 RPKTE
+18 
-23 LTTYEGRGGNKVISS
+23 
-38 ALESPFSDAK
+38 ESPFSDAK
-48 ASGNGLLTCKEEKHE
+48 ASENGLLTCKEEHE
-63 EESVMACQI
+63 EESTMARQL
-72 PWDRYEVAL
+72 PWNLYEVAL
-81 LLDAYLRIQEEPQK
+81 LLDAYLQIQEEPQK
-95 EKDIL
+95 EKEIL

-105 NLRKRAIHLG
+105 NLRERALHLG
-115 YTIDAG
+115 YTIDTT

-128 SLQYQRMKILM
+128 SIQYQRMKFLM
-139 TNSAYGFDGPISRC
+139 TDGAVGFEGPTSRC

-165 DWYQMI
+165 NWYQMI
-171 LNKARKDAGLEA
+171 LNKARKDAGLEVE
-183 QEKKKKAPI
+183 EKKKKAPI
-192 IVVNGVR
+192 IVVDGIR
-199 VDEGAPEKNSEPAK
+199 VDAGASAKNAEPAK

-268 FLADYKENYMIDF
+268 FLADHKENYMIDF

-290 LHAYLKEA
+290 LQAYLKEA
-298 SSCSSASAST
+298 SSCSSASALI
-308 EESPFEKKS
+308 EKSPFEQKKAEPDES
-317 TETDD
+317 TTR
-322 VSAEHF
+322 SM
-328 DQRMAELRE
+328 RLLSE
-337 ETFRQIPLYAQRW
+337 EDFSRIPPYAQKW
-350 NIYCLNIPWKLNGKL
+350 NIYCLDLPFELNGRL
-365 YAANIH
+365 YTVSVH
-371 TVKELYGYFVTHSL
+371 TVKELYDYFAVHTINDVFSQDDWALLHL
-385 DGTFTLEEWSTVR
+385 
-398 KELLAFTQK
+398 KLLAYQK
-407 FNKKTLP
+407 RFVKEQRPVVKAQLKT
-414 KTKPALVEKPL
+414 E
-425 STDAVKTPYLITT
+425 
-438 EFADIPADTLKASIN
+438 
-453 ELDIKET
+453 
-460 LAERMRLYHVNT
+460 
-472 VEDLYRFLAS
+472 
-482 PKYNTVL
+482 
-489 LYHEWKSVKNKLND
+489 
-503 FLDTHKEKKVPPS
+503 EKKVEP
-516 AKKLLDA
+516 L
-523 ISETSSIDQGRS
+523 
-535 VTLASQVT
+535 VT
-543 AETAAGYGDHDE
+543 AEPSQAYGRMAE
-555 ELSQMT
+555 EDQSTQLT

-616 RKQPGPNYVGNSFET
+616 RKQPGPSYVGNSFEAN
-631 RYMHDGV
+631 YMHDGV
-638 SIGGIWYVETKIK
+638 SIGDTWHVETKIT

-682 AIEQGK
+682 AIEPKK
-688 AAPAAPVMREPDDAR
+688 AAPTAPAMRELDDAR
-703 TAEMPKDMPDIK
+703 TAEMPKDTPDMK
-715 AEEPAASEE
+715 AAEPASSEE

-793 GILKGIAKDL
+793 GILEGIAKDL

-812 SLYWPC
+812 SLYWSC

-839 SELIPL
+839 SELMPL

-850 VCGEVISKRW
+850 VCGEVISKRS
-860 ETQDR
+860 ETQSR
-865 GEEIRRL
+865 GEEIRQL
-872 VTESPGE
+872 VTGSPVA
-879 ISLTGIQ
+879 ISLTSIQ
-886 EKIWYWPPDM
+886 EKIWYWPQNM
-896 VKKSLD
+896 VKKFLD
-902 SASGIIKAKD
+902 GVPGIIKAKD
-912 MYFYVPNISLSDP
+912 LYFYGPNVTLSDT
-925 EKQRLRDALLEDM
+925 EKQRLRDALLEDIA
-938 TQRQF
+938 QKQF
-943 ILNDRLREILEESC
+943 ITNVRLREILEESC
-957 PGVAIDMSSLDDA
+957 PGVAMDMSSLDDA
-970 LLRKALATL
+970 LLRKVLAML
-979 FPTDFIERAKG
+979 YPADFIERAKG

-1016 SDIKSFAKQRGILGN
+1016 SDIKWFAKQRGILGN

-1040 VRVSPEEWIRRDHVY
+1040 VRVSPEKWIRRDHVH
-1055 FQGKEAHIIQK
+1055 FQGEEAHIIQK
-1066 IGQQMGEKTC
+1066 IGQQMGGKTC

-1091 AIPWNS
+1091 GIPWNS

-1153 PDWQTDEEA
+1153 SDWQTDEEA

>member
-1 MKKFTQWK
+1 
-9 RRSSRFFGM
+9 
-18 RPKTE
+18 
-23 LTTYEGRGGNKVISS
+23 
-38 ALESPFSDAK
+38 
-48 ASGNGLLTCKEEKHE
+48 
-63 EESVMACQI
+63 MACQI

-139 TNSAYGFDGPISRC
+139 TNSAYGFDDPISRC
-153 FHEVVDIYKKDR
+153 FYEVVDIYKKDR

-171 LNKARKDAGLEA
+171 LNKARKDAGLETY
-183 QEKKKKAPI
+183 KKEKKAPI

-218 SVIKHEPVIR
+218 SVLKHEPVIR

-268 FLADYKENYMIDF
+268 FLADHKENYMIDF

-290 LHAYLKEA
+290 LQAYLKEA
-298 SSCSSASAST
+298 SSCSSASALI
-308 EESPFEKKS
+308 EKSPFEQKKAEPDES
-317 TETDD
+317 TTR
-322 VSAEHF
+322 SM
-328 DQRMAELRE
+328 RLLTE
-337 ETFRQIPLYAQRW
+337 EDFSRIPPYAQKW
-350 NIYCLNIPWKLNGKL
+350 SIYCLDLPFELNGRL
-365 YAANIH
+365 YTVSVH
-371 TVKELYGYFVTHSL
+371 TVKELYDYFAVHTINDVFSQDDWALLHL
-385 DGTFTLEEWSTVR
+385 
-398 KELLAFTQK
+398 KLLAYRKRFVKEQSPVVK
-407 FNKKTLP
+407 AQP
-414 KTKPALVEKPL
+414 KTE
-425 STDAVKTPYLITT
+425 
-438 EFADIPADTLKASIN
+438 
-453 ELDIKET
+453 
-460 LAERMRLYHVNT
+460 
-472 VEDLYRFLAS
+472 
-482 PKYNTVL
+482 
-489 LYHEWKSVKNKLND
+489 
-503 FLDTHKEKKVPPS
+503 EKKVEP
-516 AKKLLDA
+516 L
-523 ISETSSIDQGRS
+523 
-535 VTLASQVT
+535 VT
-543 AETAAGYGDHDE
+543 AEPSQAYGRNAE
-555 ELSQMT
+555 EDKPTQLT

-568 DYKRYQPLSFC
+568 DYKGYQPLAFC

-586 VNGWR
+586 VSGWR

-616 RKQPGPNYVGNSFET
+616 RKQPGPSYVGNSFEAN
-631 RYMHDGV
+631 YMHDGV
-638 SIGGIWYVETKIK
+638 SIGDTWHVETKIT

-682 AIEQGK
+682 AIEPGK
-688 AAPAAPVMREPDDAR
+688 ATPTAPAMREPDDAR
-703 TAEMPKDMPDIK
+703 TAEMPKDTPDMK
-715 AEEPAASEE
+715 AAEPASSEE

-793 GILKGIAKDL
+793 GILEGIAKDL

-839 SELIPL
+839 SELMPL

-860 ETQDR
+860 ETQSR
-865 GEEIRRL
+865 GEEIRQL
-872 VTESPGE
+872 VTGSPVA
-879 ISLTGIQ
+879 IFLTSIQ

-943 ILNDRLREILEESC
+943 IPNDRLREILEESC
-957 PGVAIDMSSLDDA
+957 PGVAIDMSSLDNA

-1016 SDIKSFAKQRGILGN
+1016 SDIKWFAKQCGILGN

-1040 VRVSPEEWIRRDHVY
+1040 VRVSPEEWIRRDHVH

-1091 AIPWNS
+1091 GIPWNS

-1124 DSGVYGAVIKKG
+1124 DSGVYGAVVKKG

-1191 AQLVTANSRP
+1191 AQPVTANS

>member
-1 MKKFTQWK
+1 MNVFDVSLCYNKTNYSYSSLWEAKEMKKFTQWK

-23 LTTYEGRGGNKVISS
+23 LTTYEGRGGNKVTSS

-48 ASGNGLLTCKEEKHE
+48 ASENGLLTCKEEHE
-63 EESVMACQI
+63 EESTMARQL
-72 PWDRYEVAL
+72 PWNRYEVAL
-81 LLDAYLRIQEEPQK
+81 LLDAYLQIQEEPQK
-95 EKDIL
+95 EKEIL

-105 NLRKRAIHLG
+105 NLRERALHLG
-115 YTIDAG
+115 YTIDTT

-128 SLQYQRMKILM
+128 SIQYQRMKFLM
-139 TNSAYGFDGPISRC
+139 TDGAVGFEGPTSRC

-165 DWYQMI
+165 NWYQMI
-171 LNKARKDAGLEA
+171 LNKARKDAGLEVE
-183 QEKKKKAPI
+183 EKKKKAPI
-192 IVVNGVR
+192 IVVDGIR
-199 VDEGAPEKNSEPAK
+199 VDAGASAKNAEPAK

-268 FLADYKENYMIDF
+268 FLADHKENYMIDF

-290 LHAYLKEA
+290 LQAYLKEA
-298 SSCSSASAST
+298 SSCSSASALI
-308 EESPFEKKS
+308 EKSPFEQKKAEPDES
-317 TETDD
+317 TTR
-322 VSAEHF
+322 SM
-328 DQRMAELRE
+328 RLLSE
-337 ETFRQIPLYAQRW
+337 EDFSRIPPYAQKW
-350 NIYCLNIPWKLNGKL
+350 NIYCLDLPFELNGRL
-365 YAANIH
+365 YTVNVH
-371 TVKELYGYFVTHSL
+371 TVKELYDYFAVHTINDVFSQDDWALLHL
-385 DGTFTLEEWSTVR
+385 
-398 KELLAFTQK
+398 KLLAYRKRFVKEQSPVVK
-407 FNKKTLP
+407 AQP
-414 KTKPALVEKPL
+414 KTE
-425 STDAVKTPYLITT
+425 
-438 EFADIPADTLKASIN
+438 
-453 ELDIKET
+453 
-460 LAERMRLYHVNT
+460 
-472 VEDLYRFLAS
+472 
-482 PKYNTVL
+482 
-489 LYHEWKSVKNKLND
+489 
-503 FLDTHKEKKVPPS
+503 EKKVEP
-516 AKKLLDA
+516 L
-523 ISETSSIDQGRS
+523 
-535 VTLASQVT
+535 VT
-543 AETAAGYGDHDE
+543 AEPSQAYGRNAE
-555 ELSQMT
+555 EDKPTQLT

-568 DYKRYQPLSFC
+568 DYKGYQPLAFC

-586 VNGWR
+586 VSGWR

-616 RKQPGPNYVGNSFET
+616 RKQPGPSYVGNSFEAN
-631 RYMHDGV
+631 YMHDGV
-638 SIGGIWYVETKIK
+638 SIGDTWHVETKIK

-682 AIEQGK
+682 AIEPGK
-688 AAPAAPVMREPDDAR
+688 AAPTAPAMREPDDAR
-703 TAEMPKDMPDIK
+703 TAEIPKDTPDIN
-715 AEEPAASEE
+715 AEEPSASEV

-793 GILKGIAKDL
+793 GILEGIAKDL

-812 SLYWPC
+812 SLYWSC

-839 SELIPL
+839 SELMPL

-850 VCGEVISKRW
+850 VCGEVISKRS
-860 ETQDR
+860 ETQER
-865 GEEIRRL
+865 GEEIRQL
-872 VTESPGE
+872 VTGSPVA
-879 ISLTGIQ
+879 ISLTSIQ
-886 EKIWYWPPDM
+886 EKIWYWPQNM
-896 VKKSLD
+896 VKKFLD
-902 SASGIIKAKD
+902 GVPGIIKAKD
-912 MYFYVPNISLSDP
+912 LYFYGPNVTLSDT
-925 EKQRLRDALLEDM
+925 EKQRLRDALLEDIA
-938 TQRQF
+938 QKQF
-943 ILNDRLREILEESC
+943 ITNVRLREILEESC
-957 PGVAIDMSSLDDA
+957 PGVAMDMSSLDDA
-970 LLRKALATL
+970 LLRKVLAML
-979 FPTDFIERAKG
+979 YPADFIERAKG

-1016 SDIKSFAKQRGILGN
+1016 SDIKWFAKQRGILGN

-1040 VRVSPEEWIRRDHVY
+1040 VRVSPEKWIRRDHVH

-1066 IGQQMGEKTC
+1066 IGQQMGGKTC

-1091 AIPWNS
+1091 GIPWNS

-1153 PDWQTDEEA
+1153 SDWQTDEEA

>member
-1 MKKFTQWK
+1 
-9 RRSSRFFGM
+9 
-18 RPKTE
+18 
-23 LTTYEGRGGNKVISS
+23 
-38 ALESPFSDAK
+38 
-48 ASGNGLLTCKEEKHE
+48 
-63 EESVMACQI
+63 MARQL
-72 PWDRYEVAL
+72 PWNRYEVAL
-81 LLDAYLRIQEEPQK
+81 LLDAYLQIQEEPQK
-95 EKDIL
+95 EKEIL
-100 ADLSK
+100 SDLSK
-105 NLRKRAIHLG
+105 NLRERALHLG
-115 YTIDAG
+115 YTIDAT

-128 SLQYQRMKILM
+128 SIQYQRMKFLM
-139 TNSAYGFDGPISRC
+139 TNSAYGFEGPIPRC
-153 FHEVVDIYKKDR
+153 FNEVVDIYKKDR
-165 DWYQMI
+165 NWYQMI
-171 LNKARKDAGLEA
+171 LNKARKDAGLEVE
-183 QEKKKKAPI
+183 EKKKKAPI
-192 IVVNGVR
+192 IVVDGVR
-199 VDEGAPEKNSEPAK
+199 VDAGAPEKNSEPAK

-218 SVIKHEPVIR
+218 PVIKHELVIH

-268 FLADYKENYMIDF
+268 FLADHKENYMIDF

-290 LHAYLKEA
+290 LQAYLKEA
-298 SSCSSASAST
+298 SSCSSASALI
-308 EESPFEKKS
+308 EKSPFEQKKAEPDES
-317 TETDD
+317 TTRPMRLL
-322 VSAEHF
+322 S
-328 DQRMAELRE
+328 E
-337 ETFRQIPLYAQRW
+337 EDFSRIPPYAQKW
-350 NIYCLNIPWKLNGKL
+350 NIYCLDLPFELNGRL
-365 YAANIH
+365 YTVSVH
-371 TVKELYGYFVTHSL
+371 TVKELYDYFAVHTINDVFSQDDWALLHL
-385 DGTFTLEEWSTVR
+385 
-398 KELLAFTQK
+398 KLLAYRKRFVKEQSPVVK
-407 FNKKTLP
+407 AQP
-414 KTKPALVEKPL
+414 KTE
-425 STDAVKTPYLITT
+425 
-438 EFADIPADTLKASIN
+438 
-453 ELDIKET
+453 
-460 LAERMRLYHVNT
+460 
-472 VEDLYRFLAS
+472 
-482 PKYNTVL
+482 
-489 LYHEWKSVKNKLND
+489 
-503 FLDTHKEKKVPPS
+503 EKKVEP
-516 AKKLLDA
+516 L
-523 ISETSSIDQGRS
+523 
-535 VTLASQVT
+535 VT
-543 AETAAGYGDHDE
+543 AEPSQAYGRMAE
-555 ELSQMT
+555 EDQSTQLT

-616 RKQPGPNYVGNSFET
+616 RKQPGPSYVGNSFEAN
-631 RYMHDGV
+631 YMHDGV
-638 SIGGIWYVETKIK
+638 SIGDTWHVETKIT

-682 AIEQGK
+682 AIEPKK
-688 AAPAAPVMREPDDAR
+688 AAPTAPAMRELDDAR
-703 TAEMPKDMPDIK
+703 TAEMPKDTPDMK
-715 AEEPAASEE
+715 AAEPASSEE

-746 KQYKA
+746 KQYKV

-793 GILKGIAKDL
+793 GILEGIAKDL

-850 VCGEVISKRW
+850 VCGEVISKRS
-860 ETQDR
+860 ETQSR
-865 GEEIRRL
+865 GEEIRQL
-872 VTESPGE
+872 VTGSPVA
-879 ISLTGIQ
+879 ISLTSIQ
-886 EKIWYWPPDM
+886 EKIWYWPQNM
-896 VKKSLD
+896 VKKFLD
-902 SASGIIKAKD
+902 GVPGIIKAKD
-912 MYFYVPNISLSDP
+912 LYFYGPNVTLSDT

-938 TQRQF
+938 TQKQF
-943 ILNDRLREILEESC
+943 ITNVRLREILEESC
-957 PGVAIDMSSLDDA
+957 PGVAMDMSSLDDA
-970 LLRKALATL
+970 LLRKVLAML
-979 FPTDFIERAKG
+979 YPADFIERAKG

-1016 SDIKSFAKQRGILGN
+1016 SDIKWFAKQRGILGN

-1040 VRVSPEEWIRRDHVY
+1040 VRVSPEEWIRRDHVH

-1066 IGQQMGEKTC
+1066 IGQQMGGKTC

-1091 AIPWNS
+1091 GIPWNS

-1191 AQLVTANSRP
+1191 AQLVTANSRL

>member
-1 MKKFTQWK
+1 
-9 RRSSRFFGM
+9 
-18 RPKTE
+18 
-23 LTTYEGRGGNKVISS
+23 
-38 ALESPFSDAK
+38 
-48 ASGNGLLTCKEEKHE
+48 
-63 EESVMACQI
+63 MARQI

-81 LLDAYLRIQEEPQK
+81 LLDAYLRIQEEPQTEK
-95 EKDIL
+95 EIL

-105 NLRKRAIHLG
+105 NLQKRAIHLG

-139 TNSAYGFDGPISRC
+139 TNSAYGFDDPISRC

-171 LNKARKDAGLEA
+171 LNKARKDAGLETY
-183 QEKKKKAPI
+183 KKEKKAPI

-199 VDEGAPEKNSEPAK
+199 VDEGAPEKNGEVAK
-213 KPPPV
+213 TLQPV
-218 SVIKHEPVIR
+218 PVIKHEPVIH

-268 FLADYKENYMIDF
+268 FLADHKENYMIDF

-290 LHAYLKEA
+290 LQAYLKEA
-298 SSCSSASAST
+298 SSCSSASALI
-308 EESPFEKKS
+308 EKSPFEQKKAEPDES
-317 TETDD
+317 TTR
-322 VSAEHF
+322 SM
-328 DQRMAELRE
+328 RLLSE
-337 ETFRQIPLYAQRW
+337 EDFSRIPPYAQKW
-350 NIYCLNIPWKLNGKL
+350 NIYCLDLPFELNGRL
-365 YAANIH
+365 YTVNVH
-371 TVKELYGYFVTHSL
+371 TVKELYDYFAVHTINDVFSQDDWALLHL
-385 DGTFTLEEWSTVR
+385 
-398 KELLAFTQK
+398 KLLAYRKRFVKEQRPVVK
-407 FNKKTLP
+407 AQP
-414 KTKPALVEKPL
+414 KTE
-425 STDAVKTPYLITT
+425 
-438 EFADIPADTLKASIN
+438 
-453 ELDIKET
+453 
-460 LAERMRLYHVNT
+460 
-472 VEDLYRFLAS
+472 
-482 PKYNTVL
+482 
-489 LYHEWKSVKNKLND
+489 
-503 FLDTHKEKKVPPS
+503 EKKVEP
-516 AKKLLDA
+516 L
-523 ISETSSIDQGRS
+523 
-535 VTLASQVT
+535 VT
-543 AETAAGYGDHDE
+543 AEPSQAYGRNAE
-555 ELSQMT
+555 EDKPTQLT

-568 DYKRYQPLSFC
+568 DYKGYQPLSFC

-586 VNGWR
+586 VNGWC

-616 RKQPGPNYVGNSFET
+616 RKQPGPSYVGNSFEAN
-631 RYMHDGV
+631 YMHDGV
-638 SIGGIWYVETKIK
+638 SIGDTWHVETKIM

-682 AIEQGK
+682 AIEPGK
-688 AAPAAPVMREPDDAR
+688 AAPTAPAMREPDDAR

-715 AEEPAASEE
+715 AAEPASSEE

-758 EALLVQNAMLMEKL
+758 KALLVQNAMLMEKL

-793 GILKGIAKDL
+793 GILEGIAKDL

-839 SELIPL
+839 SELMPL
-845 FSSDY
+845 FSSNY
-850 VCGEVISKRW
+850 VCGEVISKRS

-872 VTESPGE
+872 VIESPVA
-879 ISLTGIQ
+879 ISLTSIQ
-886 EKIWYWPPDM
+886 EKIWYWPQNM
-896 VKKSLD
+896 VKKFLD
-902 SASGIIKAKD
+902 GVPGIIKAKD
-912 MYFYVPNISLSDP
+912 LYFYGPNVTLSDT

-943 ILNDRLREILEESC
+943 ISNDRLREILEESC

-970 LLRKALATL
+970 LLRKALAML
-979 FPTDFIERAKG
+979 YPADFIERAKG

-1016 SDIKSFAKQRGILGN
+1016 SDIKWFAKQRGILGN

-1040 VRVSPEEWIRRDHVY
+1040 VRVSPEEWIRRDHVH
-1055 FQGKEAHIIQK
+1055 FRGKEAHIIQK
-1066 IGQQMGEKTC
+1066 IGQQMGKKAY
-1076 MPLEEFTL
+1076 MPLEDFTL

-1091 AIPWNS
+1091 GIPWNV

-1103 LYKNDAILCP
+1103 LYKNDAMLCP
-1113 FSLVQANGGVS
+1113 FSLVQANGWIS
-1124 DSGVYGAVIKKG
+1124 DSGVYGAVVKKG

-1147 ELLSRS
+1147 ELLSHS

-1162 LDFIVAHKLQV
+1162 LDLIVAHKLQV
-1173 LRKLKQ
+1173 LRKIKQ

-1191 AQLVTANSRP
+1191 AQLVTANR

>member
-9 RRSSRFFGM
+9 RRSSRFFVM

-23 LTTYEGRGGNKVISS
+23 LTTCKDRGGNKVISS

-63 EESVMACQI
+63 EESIMARQL

-115 YTIDAG
+115 YTIDAV

-128 SLQYQRMKILM
+128 SLQYQRMKFLM
-139 TNSAYGFDGPISRC
+139 TNSAYGFDGPVSRC

-171 LNKARKDAGLEA
+171 LNKARKEAGLEVY
-183 QEKKKKAPI
+183 KKEKKAPI

-199 VDEGAPEKNSEPAK
+199 VDGGAPEKNSEPAK

-228 EVPTSTNSSELSIV
+228 EVPTSTNSSEISIV
-242 DRLHLAPALQR
+242 DRLHLALVLQR
-253 KLEEEGIHTIKALQH
+253 KLEKEGIHTIKALQH
-268 FLADYKENYMIDF
+268 FLADHKENYMIDF

-290 LHAYLKEA
+290 LQAYLKEA
-298 SSCSSASAST
+298 SSCSSASALI
-308 EESPFEKKS
+308 EKSPFEQKKAEPDES
-317 TETDD
+317 TTR
-322 VSAEHF
+322 SM
-328 DQRMAELRE
+328 RLLSE
-337 ETFRQIPLYAQRW
+337 EDFSRIPPYAQKW
-350 NIYCLNIPWKLNGKL
+350 NIYCLDLPFELNGRL
-365 YAANIH
+365 YTVSVH
-371 TVKELYGYFVTHSL
+371 TVKELYDYFAVHTINDVFSQDDWALLHL
-385 DGTFTLEEWSTVR
+385 
-398 KELLAFTQK
+398 KLLAYRKRFVKEQSPVVK
-407 FNKKTLP
+407 AQP
-414 KTKPALVEKPL
+414 KTE
-425 STDAVKTPYLITT
+425 
-438 EFADIPADTLKASIN
+438 
-453 ELDIKET
+453 
-460 LAERMRLYHVNT
+460 
-472 VEDLYRFLAS
+472 
-482 PKYNTVL
+482 
-489 LYHEWKSVKNKLND
+489 
-503 FLDTHKEKKVPPS
+503 EKKVEP
-516 AKKLLDA
+516 L
-523 ISETSSIDQGRS
+523 
-535 VTLASQVT
+535 VT
-543 AETAAGYGDHDE
+543 AEPSQAYGRNAE
-555 ELSQMT
+555 EDKPTQLT

-568 DYKRYQPLSFC
+568 DYKGYQPLSFC

-601 YEDYPK
+601 YEDYPT
-607 IFKRLASAS
+607 IFQRLASAS

-671 NLTFTFLVPKD
+671 NLTFTFLVSKD
-682 AIEQGK
+682 AIEPGK

-715 AEEPAASEE
+715 AAEPAASEE

-746 KQYKA
+746 KQYKV

-793 GILKGIAKDL
+793 GILEGIAKDL

-850 VCGEVISKRW
+850 VCGEVISKRS

-879 ISLTGIQ
+879 ISLKGIQ
-886 EKIWYWPPDM
+886 EKIWYWPQNM
-896 VKKSLD
+896 VKKFLD
-902 SASGIIKAKD
+902 GVPGIIKAKD
-912 MYFYVPNISLSDP
+912 LYFYGPNVTLSDT

-943 ILNDRLREILEESC
+943 IPNDRLREILEESC
-957 PGVAIDMSSLDDA
+957 PGVAIDMSSLDNA
-970 LLRKALATL
+970 LLRKALAML
-979 FPTDFIERAKG
+979 YPADFIERAKG

-1016 SDIKSFAKQRGILGN
+1016 SDIKWFAKQRGILGN

-1091 AIPWNS
+1091 GIPWNS

-1124 DSGVYGAVIKKG
+1124 DSGVYGAVVKKG

-1153 PDWQTDEEA
+1153 SDWQTDEEA

>member
-1 MKKFTQWK
+1 M
-9 RRSSRFFGM
+9 
-18 RPKTE
+18 
-23 LTTYEGRGGNKVISS
+23 
-38 ALESPFSDAK
+38 ESPFSDAK
-48 ASGNGLLTCKEEKHE
+48 ASENGLLTCKEEHE
-63 EESVMACQI
+63 EESTMARQL
-72 PWDRYEVAL
+72 PWNRYEVAL
-81 LLDAYLRIQEEPQK
+81 LLDAYLQIQEEPQK
-95 EKDIL
+95 EKEIL

-105 NLRKRAIHLG
+105 NLRERALHLG
-115 YTIDAG
+115 YTIDTT

-128 SLQYQRMKILM
+128 SIQYQRMKFLM
-139 TNSAYGFDGPISRC
+139 TDGAVGFEGPTSRC

-165 DWYQMI
+165 NWYQMI
-171 LNKARKDAGLEA
+171 LNKARKDAGLEVE
-183 QEKKKKAPI
+183 EKKKKAPI
-192 IVVNGVR
+192 IVVDGIR
-199 VDEGAPEKNSEPAK
+199 VDAGASAKNAEPAK

-268 FLADYKENYMIDF
+268 FLADHKENYMIDF

-290 LHAYLKEA
+290 LQAYLKEA
-298 SSCSSASAST
+298 SSCSSASALI
-308 EESPFEKKS
+308 EKSPFEQKKAEPDES
-317 TETDD
+317 TTR
-322 VSAEHF
+322 SM
-328 DQRMAELRE
+328 RLLSE
-337 ETFRQIPLYAQRW
+337 EDFSRIPPYAQKW
-350 NIYCLNIPWKLNGKL
+350 NIYCLDLPFELNGRL
-365 YAANIH
+365 YTVSVH
-371 TVKELYGYFVTHSL
+371 TVKELYDYFAVHTINDVFSQDDWALLHL
-385 DGTFTLEEWSTVR
+385 
-398 KELLAFTQK
+398 KLLAYQK
-407 FNKKTLP
+407 RFVKEQRPVVKAQLKT
-414 KTKPALVEKPL
+414 E
-425 STDAVKTPYLITT
+425 
-438 EFADIPADTLKASIN
+438 
-453 ELDIKET
+453 
-460 LAERMRLYHVNT
+460 
-472 VEDLYRFLAS
+472 
-482 PKYNTVL
+482 
-489 LYHEWKSVKNKLND
+489 
-503 FLDTHKEKKVPPS
+503 EKKVEP
-516 AKKLLDA
+516 L
-523 ISETSSIDQGRS
+523 
-535 VTLASQVT
+535 VT
-543 AETAAGYGDHDE
+543 AEPSQAYGRMAE
-555 ELSQMT
+555 EDQSTQLT

-616 RKQPGPNYVGNSFET
+616 RKQPGPSYVGNSFEAN
-631 RYMHDGV
+631 YMHDGV
-638 SIGGIWYVETKIK
+638 SIGDTWHVETKIT

-682 AIEQGK
+682 AIEPKK
-688 AAPAAPVMREPDDAR
+688 AAPTAPAMRELDDAR
-703 TAEMPKDMPDIK
+703 TAEMPKDTPDMK
-715 AEEPAASEE
+715 AAEPASSEE

-793 GILKGIAKDL
+793 GILEGIAKDL

-812 SLYWPC
+812 SLYWSC

-839 SELIPL
+839 SELMPL

-850 VCGEVISKRW
+850 VCGEVISKRS
-860 ETQDR
+860 ETQSR
-865 GEEIRRL
+865 GEEIRQL
-872 VTESPGE
+872 VTGSPVA
-879 ISLTGIQ
+879 ISLTSIQ
-886 EKIWYWPPDM
+886 EKIWYWPQNM
-896 VKKSLD
+896 VKKFLD
-902 SASGIIKAKD
+902 GVPGIIKAKD
-912 MYFYVPNISLSDP
+912 LYFYGPNVTLSDT
-925 EKQRLRDALLEDM
+925 EKQRLRDALLEDIA
-938 TQRQF
+938 QKQF
-943 ILNDRLREILEESC
+943 ITNVRLREILEESC
-957 PGVAIDMSSLDDA
+957 PGVAMDMSSLDDA
-970 LLRKALATL
+970 LLRKVLAML
-979 FPTDFIERAKG
+979 YPADFIERAKG

-1016 SDIKSFAKQRGILGN
+1016 SDIKWFAKQRGILGN

-1040 VRVSPEEWIRRDHVY
+1040 VRVSPEKWIRRDHVH

-1066 IGQQMGEKTC
+1066 IGQQMGGKTC

-1091 AIPWNS
+1091 GIPWNS

-1153 PDWQTDEEA
+1153 SDWQTDEEA

>member
-1 MKKFTQWK
+1 M
-9 RRSSRFFGM
+9 
-18 RPKTE
+18 
-23 LTTYEGRGGNKVISS
+23 
-38 ALESPFSDAK
+38 ESPFSDAK
-48 ASGNGLLTCKEEKHE
+48 ASENGLLTCKEEHE
-63 EESVMACQI
+63 EESTMARQL
-72 PWDRYEVAL
+72 PWNRYEVAL
-81 LLDAYLRIQEEPQK
+81 LLDAYLQIQEEPQK
-95 EKDIL
+95 EKEIL

-105 NLRKRAIHLG
+105 NLRERALHLG
-115 YTIDAG
+115 YTIDTT

-128 SLQYQRMKILM
+128 SIQYQRMKFLM
-139 TNSAYGFDGPISRC
+139 TDGAVGFEGPTSRC

-165 DWYQMI
+165 NWYQMI
-171 LNKARKDAGLEA
+171 LNKARKDAGLEVE
-183 QEKKKKAPI
+183 EKKKKAPI
-192 IVVNGVR
+192 IVVDGIR
-199 VDEGAPEKNSEPAK
+199 VDAGASAKNAEPAK

-268 FLADYKENYMIDF
+268 FLADHKENYMIDF

-290 LHAYLKEA
+290 LQAYLKEA
-298 SSCSSASAST
+298 SSCSSASALI
-308 EESPFEKKS
+308 EKSPFEQKKAEPDES
-317 TETDD
+317 TTR
-322 VSAEHF
+322 SM
-328 DQRMAELRE
+328 RLLSE
-337 ETFRQIPLYAQRW
+337 EDFSRIPPYAQKW
-350 NIYCLNIPWKLNGKL
+350 NIYCLDLPFELNGRL
-365 YAANIH
+365 YTVSVH
-371 TVKELYGYFVTHSL
+371 TVKELYDYFAVHTINDVFSQDDWALLHL
-385 DGTFTLEEWSTVR
+385 
-398 KELLAFTQK
+398 KLLAYRKRFVKEQRPVVK
-407 FNKKTLP
+407 AQLKT
-414 KTKPALVEKPL
+414 E
-425 STDAVKTPYLITT
+425 
-438 EFADIPADTLKASIN
+438 
-453 ELDIKET
+453 
-460 LAERMRLYHVNT
+460 
-472 VEDLYRFLAS
+472 
-482 PKYNTVL
+482 
-489 LYHEWKSVKNKLND
+489 
-503 FLDTHKEKKVPPS
+503 EKKVEP
-516 AKKLLDA
+516 L
-523 ISETSSIDQGRS
+523 
-535 VTLASQVT
+535 VT
-543 AETAAGYGDHDE
+543 AEPSQAYGRMAE
-555 ELSQMT
+555 EDQSTQLT

-607 IFKRLASAS
+607 IFKRLAAAS
-616 RKQPGPNYVGNSFET
+616 RKQPGPSYVGNSFEAN
-631 RYMHDGV
+631 YMHDGV
-638 SIGGIWYVETKIK
+638 SIGDTWHVETKIT

-682 AIEQGK
+682 AIEPEK
-688 AAPAAPVMREPDDAR
+688 AAPTAPAMREPDDAR
-703 TAEMPKDMPDIK
+703 TAEMPKDTPDIK
-715 AEEPAASEE
+715 TAEPASSEE

-793 GILKGIAKDL
+793 GILEGIAKDL

-812 SLYWPC
+812 SLYWSC

-828 GLSIFTEDVMR
+828 GLSIFNEDVMR
-839 SELIPL
+839 SELMPL

-850 VCGEVISKRW
+850 VCGEVISKRS
-860 ETQDR
+860 ETQSR
-865 GEEIRRL
+865 GEEIRQL
-872 VTESPGE
+872 VTGSPVA
-879 ISLTGIQ
+879 ISLTSIQ
-886 EKIWYWPPDM
+886 EKIWYWPQNM
-896 VKKSLD
+896 VKKFLD
-902 SASGIIKAKD
+902 GVPGIIKAKD
-912 MYFYVPNISLSDP
+912 LYFYGPNVTLSDT
-925 EKQRLRDALLEDM
+925 EKQRLRDALLEDIA
-938 TQRQF
+938 QKQF
-943 ILNDRLREILEESC
+943 ITNVRLREILEESC
-957 PGVAIDMSSLDDA
+957 PGVAMDMSSLDDA
-970 LLRKALATL
+970 LLRKVLAML
-979 FPTDFIERAKG
+979 YPADFIERAKG

-1016 SDIKSFAKQRGILGN
+1016 SDIKWFAKQRGILGN

-1040 VRVSPEEWIRRDHVY
+1040 VRVSPEEWIRRDHVH

-1066 IGQQMGEKTC
+1066 IGQQMGGKTC

-1091 AIPWNS
+1091 GIPWNF

-1124 DSGVYGAVIKKG
+1124 DSGVYGAVVKKG

-1191 AQLVTANSRP
+1191 AQLVTANSRL

>member
-1 MKKFTQWK
+1 
-9 RRSSRFFGM
+9 
-18 RPKTE
+18 
-23 LTTYEGRGGNKVISS
+23 
-38 ALESPFSDAK
+38 
-48 ASGNGLLTCKEEKHE
+48 
-63 EESVMACQI
+63 MARQI

-105 NLRKRAIHLG
+105 NLRERAIHLG
-115 YTIDAG
+115 YTIDAV

-128 SLQYQRMKILM
+128 SLQYQRMKFLM
-139 TNSAYGFDGPISRC
+139 TNSAHGFDGPISRC

-213 KPPPV
+213 KPQPV
-218 SVIKHEPVIR
+218 SVIKHELVIH
-228 EVPTSTNSSELSIV
+228 EVPTSTNSSERSIV

-253 KLEEEGIHTIKALQH
+253 KLEEEGVHTIKALQH
-268 FLADYKENYMIDF
+268 FLADYKENDTVDF
-281 KDWQDANDK
+281 NDWQDANEK
-290 LHAYLKEA
+290 LQAYLQET
-298 SSCSSASAST
+298 SLGTSLST
-308 EESPFEKKS
+308 PTEDSLLEKKRA
-317 TETDD
+317 ETDD
-322 VSAEHF
+322 ASADNS
-328 DQRMAELRE
+328 DQRIPELRE
-337 ETFRQIPLYAQRW
+337 ETFQQIPLYAQRW
-350 NIYCLNIPWKLNGKL
+350 NIYRLDLPWELYGRL

-371 TVKELYGYFVTHSL
+371 TVKELYGYLITHSA
-385 DGTFTLEEWSTVR
+385 DGTFTLEECTAVR

-407 FNKKTLP
+407 FHKKTLP
-414 KTKPALVEKPL
+414 KTKLALAEKSLP
-425 STDAVKTPYLITT
+425 TDAVKTPYLITT
-438 EFADIPADTLKASIN
+438 AFADIPADTRKASIS
-453 ELDIKET
+453 ELHVEET
-460 LAERMRLYHVNT
+460 AAEKMRLHHVNT
-472 VEDLYRFLAS
+472 VEDLYKFLAS
-482 PKYNTVL
+482 SKYNTVL
-489 LYHEWKSVKNKLND
+489 LYHEWKSVKNKLNS

-516 AKKLLDA
+516 AKKRLDA
-523 ISETSSIDQGRS
+523 ILQVSSIDEGRS
-535 VTLASQVT
+535 VKLASQVT

-561 CDLAEKR
+561 CDLSEKR
-568 DYKRYQPLSFC
+568 EYAAFIPISFC
-579 YFGDETQ
+579 YFGKETR
-586 VNGWR
+586 VYGWR

-601 YEDYPK
+601 YEDYPT
-607 IFKRLASAS
+607 IFQRLASAS

-631 RYMHDGV
+631 RYMHNGV

-671 NLTFTFLVPKD
+671 NLTFTFLVSKD
-682 AIEQGK
+682 AIEPGK
-688 AAPAAPVMREPDDAR
+688 AAPTAPVMREPDDAR

-715 AEEPAASEE
+715 AAEPASSEE

-793 GILKGIAKDL
+793 GILEGIAKDL

-865 GEEIRRL
+865 GEEIRQL
-872 VTESPGE
+872 VTGSPVA
-879 ISLTGIQ
+879 ISLTSIQ
-886 EKIWYWPPDM
+886 EKIWYWPQNM
-896 VKKSLD
+896 VKKFLD
-902 SASGIIKAKD
+902 GVPGIIKAKD
-912 MYFYVPNISLSDP
+912 LYFYGPNVTLSDT

-938 TQRQF
+938 TQKQF
-943 ILNDRLREILEESC
+943 ITNVRLRDILEESC
-957 PGVAIDMSSLDDA
+957 PGVAMDMSSLDDA
-970 LLRKALATL
+970 LLRKVLAML
-979 FPTDFIERAKG
+979 YPADFIEKAKG

-1008 HAHTKLST
+1008 HAHTKLSA

-1040 VRVSPEEWIRRDHVY
+1040 VRVSPEEWIRRDHVH

-1066 IGQQMGEKTC
+1066 IGQQMGEKIC

-1084 FLSFPDI
+1084 FLAFPDI
-1091 AIPWNS
+1091 GIPWNS

-1153 PDWQTDEEA
+1153 SDWQTDEEA

-1191 AQLVTANSRP
+1191 AQLVTANS

>member
-1 MKKFTQWK
+1 
-9 RRSSRFFGM
+9 
-18 RPKTE
+18 
-23 LTTYEGRGGNKVISS
+23 
-38 ALESPFSDAK
+38 
-48 ASGNGLLTCKEEKHE
+48 
-63 EESVMACQI
+63 MACQI

-95 EKDIL
+95 AKDIL

-171 LNKARKDAGLEA
+171 LNKARKDAGLETY
-183 QEKKKKAPI
+183 KKEKKAPI

-218 SVIKHEPVIR
+218 SVIKHELVIR
-228 EVPTSTNSSELSIV
+228 EVPTSTNSSEISIV

-308 EESPFEKKS
+308 EESPFEKKRA
-317 TETDD
+317 ETDD
-322 VSAEHF
+322 ASAEKS
-328 DQRMAELRE
+328 DQRIAKLRE

-350 NIYCLNIPWKLNGKL
+350 NIYRLDLPWELYGRL

-371 TVKELYGYFVTHSL
+371 TVKELYGYLITHSA
-385 DGTFTLEEWSTVR
+385 DGTFTLEECTAVR

-407 FNKKTLP
+407 FHKKTLP
-414 KTKPALVEKPL
+414 KTKLALAEKSLP
-425 STDAVKTPYLITT
+425 TDAVKTPYLITT
-438 EFADIPADTLKASIN
+438 AFADIPADTRKASIS
-453 ELDIKET
+453 ELHVEET
-460 LAERMRLYHVNT
+460 AAEKMRLHHVNT
-472 VEDLYRFLAS
+472 VEDLYKFLAS
-482 PKYNTVL
+482 SKYNTVL
-489 LYHEWKSVKNKLND
+489 LYHEWKSVKNKLNS

-516 AKKLLDA
+516 AKKRLDA
-523 ISETSSIDQGRS
+523 ILQVSSIDEGRS
-535 VTLASQVT
+535 VKLASQVT
-543 AETAAGYGDHDE
+543 AEIAAGYGDHDE

-561 CDLAEKR
+561 CDLSEKR
-568 DYKRYQPLSFC
+568 EYAAFIPISFC
-579 YFGDETQ
+579 YFGKETR
-586 VNGWR
+586 VYGWR

-601 YEDYPK
+601 YEDYPT
-607 IFKRLASAS
+607 IFQRLASAS
-616 RKQPGPNYVGNSFET
+616 RKQPGPSYVGNSFEAN
-631 RYMHDGV
+631 YMHDGV
-638 SIGGIWYVETKIK
+638 SIGDTWHVETKIT

-682 AIEQGK
+682 AIEPGK
-688 AAPAAPVMREPDDAR
+688 AAPAAPAMREPDDAR

-715 AEEPAASEE
+715 AAEPASSEE

-793 GILKGIAKDL
+793 GILEGIAKDL

-839 SELIPL
+839 SELMPL

-850 VCGEVISKRW
+850 VCGEVISKRS

-872 VTESPGE
+872 VTGSPVA
-879 ISLTGIQ
+879 ISLTSIQ
-886 EKIWYWPPDM
+886 EKIWYWPQNM
-896 VKKSLD
+896 VKKFLD
-902 SASGIIKAKD
+902 GVPGIIKAKD
-912 MYFYVPNISLSDP
+912 LYFYGPNVTLSDT
-925 EKQRLRDALLEDM
+925 EKQRLRDALLEDIA
-938 TQRQF
+938 QKQF
-943 ILNDRLREILEESC
+943 ITNVRLREILEESC
-957 PGVAIDMSSLDDA
+957 PGVAMDMSSLDDA
-970 LLRKALATL
+970 LLRKVLAML
-979 FPTDFIERAKG
+979 YPADFIER
-990 LFPAGHMKSG
+990 
-1000 REQIQEYC
+1000 
-1008 HAHTKLST
+1008 
-1016 SDIKSFAKQRGILGN
+1016 QRGFF
-1031 ICNYVMDEM
+1031 
-1040 VRVSPEEWIRRDHVY
+1040 PRD
-1055 FQGKEAHIIQK
+1055 I
-1066 IGQQMGEKTC
+1066 
-1076 MPLEEFTL
+1076 
-1084 FLSFPDI
+1084 
-1091 AIPWNS
+1091 
-1097 YVLESF
+1097 
-1103 LYKNDAILCP
+1103 
-1113 FSLVQANGGVS
+1113 
-1124 DSGVYGAVIKKG
+1124 
-1136 YAIDSYDDVLI
+1136 
-1147 ELLSRS
+1147 
-1153 PDWQTDEEA
+1153 
-1162 LDFIVAHKLQV
+1162 
-1173 LRKLKQ
+1173 
-1179 IGTIVKQAKRKR
+1179 
-1191 AQLVTANSRP
+1191 

>member
-1 MKKFTQWK
+1 
-9 RRSSRFFGM
+9 
-18 RPKTE
+18 
-23 LTTYEGRGGNKVISS
+23 
-38 ALESPFSDAK
+38 
-48 ASGNGLLTCKEEKHE
+48 
-63 EESVMACQI
+63 MARQL

-115 YTIDAG
+115 YTIDAV

-128 SLQYQRMKILM
+128 SLQYQRMKFLM
-139 TNSAYGFDGPISRC
+139 TNSAYGFDGPVSRC

-171 LNKARKDAGLEA
+171 LNKARKEAGLEVY
-183 QEKKKKAPI
+183 KKEKKAPI

-199 VDEGAPEKNSEPAK
+199 VDGGAPEKNSEPAK

-228 EVPTSTNSSELSIV
+228 EVPTSTNSSEISIV
-242 DRLHLAPALQR
+242 DRLHLAPVLQR
-253 KLEEEGIHTIKALQH
+253 KLEKEGIHTIKALQH
-268 FLADYKENYMIDF
+268 FLADHKENYMIDF

-290 LHAYLKEA
+290 LQAYLKEA
-298 SSCSSASAST
+298 SSCSSASALI
-308 EESPFEKKS
+308 EKSPFEQKKAEPDES
-317 TETDD
+317 TTR
-322 VSAEHF
+322 SM
-328 DQRMAELRE
+328 RLLSE
-337 ETFRQIPLYAQRW
+337 EDFSRIPPYAQKW
-350 NIYCLNIPWKLNGKL
+350 NIYCLDLPFELNGRL
-365 YAANIH
+365 YTVSVH
-371 TVKELYGYFVTHSL
+371 TVKELYDYFAVHTINDVFSQDDWALLHL
-385 DGTFTLEEWSTVR
+385 
-398 KELLAFTQK
+398 KLLAYRKRFVKEQSPVVK
-407 FNKKTLP
+407 AQP
-414 KTKPALVEKPL
+414 KTE
-425 STDAVKTPYLITT
+425 
-438 EFADIPADTLKASIN
+438 
-453 ELDIKET
+453 
-460 LAERMRLYHVNT
+460 
-472 VEDLYRFLAS
+472 
-482 PKYNTVL
+482 
-489 LYHEWKSVKNKLND
+489 
-503 FLDTHKEKKVPPS
+503 EKKVEP
-516 AKKLLDA
+516 L
-523 ISETSSIDQGRS
+523 
-535 VTLASQVT
+535 VT
-543 AETAAGYGDHDE
+543 AEPSQAYGRNAE
-555 ELSQMT
+555 EDKPTQLT

-568 DYKRYQPLSFC
+568 DYKGYQPLSFC

-601 YEDYPK
+601 YEDYPT
-607 IFKRLASAS
+607 IFQRLVSAS

-671 NLTFTFLVPKD
+671 NLTFTFLVSKD
-682 AIEQGK
+682 AIEPGK

-715 AEEPAASEE
+715 AAEPAASEE

-746 KQYKA
+746 KQYKV

-793 GILKGIAKDL
+793 GILEGIAKDL

-850 VCGEVISKRW
+850 VCGEVISKRS

-879 ISLTGIQ
+879 ISLKGIQ
-886 EKIWYWPPDM
+886 EKIWYWPQNM
-896 VKKSLD
+896 VKKFLD
-902 SASGIIKAKD
+902 GVPGIIKAKD
-912 MYFYVPNISLSDP
+912 LYFYGPNVTLSDT

-943 ILNDRLREILEESC
+943 IPNDRLREILEESC
-957 PGVAIDMSSLDDA
+957 PGVAIDMSSLDNA
-970 LLRKALATL
+970 LLRKALAML
-979 FPTDFIERAKG
+979 YPADFIERAKG

-1016 SDIKSFAKQRGILGN
+1016 SDIKWFAKQRGILGN

-1091 AIPWNS
+1091 GIPWNS

-1124 DSGVYGAVIKKG
+1124 DSGVYGAVVKKG

-1153 PDWQTDEEA
+1153 SDWQTDEEA

>member
-23 LTTYEGRGGNKVISS
+23 LTTYEDRGGNKVISS

-48 ASGNGLLTCKEEKHE
+48 VSEDGLLTCKEEHE
-63 EESVMACQI
+63 EESTMARQL
-72 PWDRYEVAL
+72 PWNRYEVAL
-81 LLDAYLRIQEEPQK
+81 LLDAYLQIQEEPQK
-95 EKDIL
+95 EKEIL
-100 ADLSK
+100 SDLSK
-105 NLRKRAIHLG
+105 NLRERALHLG
-115 YTIDAG
+115 YTIDAT

-128 SLQYQRMKILM
+128 SIQYQRMKFLM
-139 TNSAYGFDGPISRC
+139 TNSAYGFEGPIPRC
-153 FHEVVDIYKKDR
+153 FNEVVDIYKKDR
-165 DWYQMI
+165 NWYQMI
-171 LNKARKDAGLEA
+171 LNKARKDAGLEVE
-183 QEKKKKAPI
+183 EKKKKAPI
-192 IVVNGVR
+192 IVVDGVR
-199 VDEGAPEKNSEPAK
+199 VDAGASDKNAEPVK

-218 SVIKHEPVIR
+218 PVIKHELVIH

-268 FLADYKENYMIDF
+268 FLADHKENYMIDF
-281 KDWQDANDK
+281 KDWQDTNDK

-298 SSCSSASAST
+298 SSCSSASALI
-308 EESPFEKKS
+308 EKSPFEQKKAEPDES
-317 TETDD
+317 TTR
-322 VSAEHF
+322 SM
-328 DQRMAELRE
+328 RLLSE
-337 ETFRQIPLYAQRW
+337 EDFSRIPPYAQKW
-350 NIYCLNIPWKLNGKL
+350 NIYCLDLPFELNGRL
-365 YAANIH
+365 YTVSVH
-371 TVKELYGYFVTHSL
+371 TVKELYDYFAVHTINDVFSQDDWALLHL
-385 DGTFTLEEWSTVR
+385 
-398 KELLAFTQK
+398 KLLAYRKRFVKEQRPVVK
-407 FNKKTLP
+407 AQP
-414 KTKPALVEKPL
+414 KTE
-425 STDAVKTPYLITT
+425 
-438 EFADIPADTLKASIN
+438 
-453 ELDIKET
+453 
-460 LAERMRLYHVNT
+460 
-472 VEDLYRFLAS
+472 
-482 PKYNTVL
+482 
-489 LYHEWKSVKNKLND
+489 
-503 FLDTHKEKKVPPS
+503 EKKVEP
-516 AKKLLDA
+516 L
-523 ISETSSIDQGRS
+523 
-535 VTLASQVT
+535 VT
-543 AETAAGYGDHDE
+543 AEPSQAYGRNAE
-555 ELSQMT
+555 EDKPTQLT

-568 DYKRYQPLSFC
+568 DYKGYQPLAFC

-586 VNGWR
+586 VSGWR

-607 IFKRLASAS
+607 IFKRLAAAS
-616 RKQPGPNYVGNSFET
+616 RKQPGPSYVGNPFEAN
-631 RYMHDGV
+631 YMHDGV
-638 SIGGIWYVETKIK
+638 SIGDTWHVETKIT

-671 NLTFTFLVPKD
+671 KLTFTFLVPKD
-682 AIEQGK
+682 AIEPGK
-688 AAPAAPVMREPDDAR
+688 AAPTAPAMRELDDAR
-703 TAEMPKDMPDIK
+703 TAEMPKYTPDMK
-715 AEEPAASEE
+715 AAEPASSEE

-793 GILKGIAKDL
+793 GILEGIAKDL

-839 SELIPL
+839 SELMPL

-850 VCGEVISKRW
+850 VCGEVISKRS
-860 ETQDR
+860 ETQSR

-872 VTESPGE
+872 VTGSPVA
-879 ISLTGIQ
+879 ISLTSIQ
-886 EKIWYWPPDM
+886 EKIWYWPQNM
-896 VKKSLD
+896 VKKFLD
-902 SASGIIKAKD
+902 GVPGIIKAKD
-912 MYFYVPNISLSDP
+912 LYFYGPNVTLSDT

-938 TQRQF
+938 TQKQF
-943 ILNDRLREILEESC
+943 ITNVRLREILEESC
-957 PGVAIDMSSLDDA
+957 PGVAMDMSSLDDA
-970 LLRKALATL
+970 LLRKVLAML
-979 FPTDFIERAKG
+979 YPTDFIERAKG

-1016 SDIKSFAKQRGILGN
+1016 SDIKWFAKQRGILGN

-1040 VRVSPEEWIRRDHVY
+1040 VRVSPEEWIRRDHVH

-1091 AIPWNS
+1091 GIPWNS

>member
-1 MKKFTQWK
+1 
-9 RRSSRFFGM
+9 
-18 RPKTE
+18 
-23 LTTYEGRGGNKVISS
+23 
-38 ALESPFSDAK
+38 
-48 ASGNGLLTCKEEKHE
+48 
-63 EESVMACQI
+63 MARQL

-105 NLRKRAIHLG
+105 NLRKRAIRLG

-128 SLQYQRMKILM
+128 SLQYQRMKFLM

-153 FHEVVDIYKKDR
+153 FHEVVEIYKKDR
-165 DWYQMI
+165 NWYQMI
-171 LNKARKDAGLEA
+171 LNKARKEAGLEV

-192 IVVNGVR
+192 IVVDGVR
-199 VDEGAPEKNSEPAK
+199 VDAGASDKNAEPVK

-218 SVIKHEPVIR
+218 PVIKHELVIH
-228 EVPTSTNSSELSIV
+228 EVPTSTNSSEISIV

-308 EESPFEKKS
+308 EESPFEKKKTEPDES
-317 TETDD
+317 TTR
-322 VSAEHF
+322 SM
-328 DQRMAELRE
+328 RLLSE
-337 ETFRQIPLYAQRW
+337 EDFSRIPPYAQKW
-350 NIYCLNIPWKLNGKL
+350 NIYCLDLPFELNGRL
-365 YAANIH
+365 YTVSVH
-371 TVKELYGYFVTHSL
+371 TVKELYDYFAVHTINDVFSQDDWALLHL
-385 DGTFTLEEWSTVR
+385 
-398 KELLAFTQK
+398 KLLAYRKRFVKEQRPVVK
-407 FNKKTLP
+407 AQP
-414 KTKPALVEKPL
+414 KTE
-425 STDAVKTPYLITT
+425 
-438 EFADIPADTLKASIN
+438 
-453 ELDIKET
+453 
-460 LAERMRLYHVNT
+460 
-472 VEDLYRFLAS
+472 
-482 PKYNTVL
+482 
-489 LYHEWKSVKNKLND
+489 
-503 FLDTHKEKKVPPS
+503 EKKVEP
-516 AKKLLDA
+516 L
-523 ISETSSIDQGRS
+523 
-535 VTLASQVT
+535 VT
-543 AETAAGYGDHDE
+543 AEPSQAYGRMAE
-555 ELSQMT
+555 EDQSTQLT

-601 YEDYPK
+601 YEDYPT
-607 IFKRLASAS
+607 IFQRLASAS

-651 PKQMMGILRAIVKNS
+651 PKQMMGILRAIIKNS

-671 NLTFTFLVPKD
+671 NLTFTFLVSKD
-682 AIEQGK
+682 AIEPGK
-688 AAPAAPVMREPDDAR
+688 AAPTAPAMREPDDAR
-703 TAEMPKDMPDIK
+703 TAETPKDTPDIN

-793 GILKGIAKDL
+793 GILEGIAKDL
-803 MRLLDESAS
+803 MRLLDETAS

-839 SELIPL
+839 SELMPL

-850 VCGEVISKRW
+850 VCGEVISKRS

-872 VTESPGE
+872 VTGSPVA
-879 ISLTGIQ
+879 ISLTSIQ
-886 EKIWYWPPDM
+886 EKIWYWPQNM
-896 VKKSLD
+896 VKKFLD
-902 SASGIIKAKD
+902 GVPGIIKAKD

-943 ILNDRLREILEESC
+943 ITNVRLREILEESC
-957 PGVAIDMSSLDDA
+957 PGVAIDMSSLDNA

-1008 HAHTKLST
+1008 HAHTKLSA

-1040 VRVSPEEWIRRDHVY
+1040 VRVSPEEWIRRDHVH

-1066 IGQQMGEKTC
+1066 IGQQMGEKIC

-1091 AIPWNS
+1091 GIPWNS

-1153 PDWQTDEEA
+1153 SDWQTDEEA

-1191 AQLVTANSRP
+1191 AQLVTANS

>member
-23 LTTYEGRGGNKVISS
+23 LTTYGGKGGNKVISS

-63 EESVMACQI
+63 EESVMTRQL

-105 NLRKRAIHLG
+105 NLRKRAIRLG

-139 TNSAYGFDGPISRC
+139 TNSAYGFDGPISQC

-171 LNKARKDAGLEA
+171 LNKARKEAGLEVE
-183 QEKKKKAPI
+183 EKKKKAPI
-192 IVVNGVR
+192 IVVDGVR
-199 VDEGAPEKNSEPAK
+199 VDAGASDKHAEPVK

-218 SVIKHEPVIR
+218 PVIKHEPVIR
-228 EVPTSTNSSELSIV
+228 EVPTSTNSSEISIV

-253 KLEEEGIHTIKALQH
+253 KLEKEGIHTIKALQH

-308 EESPFEKKS
+308 EESPFEKKRA
-317 TETDD
+317 ETDD
-322 VSAEHF
+322 ASAEKS
-328 DQRMAELRE
+328 DQRIAKLRE

-350 NIYCLNIPWKLNGKL
+350 NIYRLDLPWELYGRL

-371 TVKELYGYFVTHSL
+371 TVKELYGYLITHSA
-385 DGTFTLEEWSTVR
+385 DGTFTLEECTAVR

-407 FNKKTLP
+407 FHKKTLP
-414 KTKPALVEKPL
+414 KTKQALAEKSLP
-425 STDAVKTPYLITT
+425 TDAVKTPYLITT
-438 EFADIPADTLKASIN
+438 AFADIPADTRKASIS
-453 ELDIKET
+453 ELHVEET
-460 LAERMRLYHVNT
+460 AAEKMRLHHVNT
-472 VEDLYRFLAS
+472 VEDLYKFLAS
-482 PKYNTVL
+482 SKYNTVL
-489 LYHEWKSVKNKLND
+489 LYHEWKSVKNKLNS

-516 AKKLLDA
+516 AKKRLDA
-523 ISETSSIDQGRS
+523 ILQVSSIDEGRS
-535 VTLASQVT
+535 VKLASQVT

-561 CDLAEKR
+561 CDLSEKR
-568 DYKRYQPLSFC
+568 EYAAFIPISFC
-579 YFGDETQ
+579 YFGKETR
-586 VNGWR
+586 VYGWR

-601 YEDYPK
+601 YEDYPT
-607 IFKRLASAS
+607 IFQRLASAS

-631 RYMHDGV
+631 RYMHNGV

-671 NLTFTFLVPKD
+671 NLTFTFLVSKD
-682 AIEQGK
+682 AIEPGK
-688 AAPAAPVMREPDDAR
+688 AAPTAPVMREPDDAR

-715 AEEPAASEE
+715 AAEPASSEE

-793 GILKGIAKDL
+793 GILEGIAKDL

-860 ETQDR
+860 ETQSR

-879 ISLTGIQ
+879 ISLPSIQ

-943 ILNDRLREILEESC
+943 IPNDRLREILEESC
-957 PGVAIDMSSLDDA
+957 PGVAIDMSSLDNA

-990 LFPAGHMKSG
+990 FFPAGHMKSG

-1016 SDIKSFAKQRGILGN
+1016 SDIKWFAKQCGILGN

-1040 VRVSPEEWIRRDHVY
+1040 VRVSPEEWIRRDHVH

-1066 IGQQMGEKTC
+1066 IGQQMGDKTC

-1091 AIPWNS
+1091 GIPWNS

>member
-1 MKKFTQWK
+1 
-9 RRSSRFFGM
+9 
-18 RPKTE
+18 
-23 LTTYEGRGGNKVISS
+23 
-38 ALESPFSDAK
+38 
-48 ASGNGLLTCKEEKHE
+48 
-63 EESVMACQI
+63 MACQI

-95 EKDIL
+95 EKEIL

-115 YTIDAG
+115 YTIDAL

-128 SLQYQRMKILM
+128 SLQYQRMKFLM
-139 TNSAYGFDGPISRC
+139 TNSAHGFDGPISRC

-228 EVPTSTNSSELSIV
+228 EAPTSTNSSELSIV

-268 FLADYKENYMIDF
+268 FLADHKENYMIDF

-290 LHAYLKEA
+290 LQAYLKEA
-298 SSCSSASAST
+298 SSCSSASALI
-308 EESPFEKKS
+308 EKSPFEQKKAEPDES
-317 TETDD
+317 TTR
-322 VSAEHF
+322 SM
-328 DQRMAELRE
+328 RLLSE
-337 ETFRQIPLYAQRW
+337 EDFSRIPPYAQKW
-350 NIYCLNIPWKLNGKL
+350 NIYCLDLPFELNGRL
-365 YAANIH
+365 YTVSVH
-371 TVKELYGYFVTHSL
+371 TVKELYDYFAVHTINDVFSQDDWALLHL
-385 DGTFTLEEWSTVR
+385 
-398 KELLAFTQK
+398 KLLAYRKRFVKEQRPVVK
-407 FNKKTLP
+407 AQP
-414 KTKPALVEKPL
+414 KTE
-425 STDAVKTPYLITT
+425 
-438 EFADIPADTLKASIN
+438 
-453 ELDIKET
+453 
-460 LAERMRLYHVNT
+460 
-472 VEDLYRFLAS
+472 
-482 PKYNTVL
+482 
-489 LYHEWKSVKNKLND
+489 
-503 FLDTHKEKKVPPS
+503 EKKVEP
-516 AKKLLDA
+516 L
-523 ISETSSIDQGRS
+523 
-535 VTLASQVT
+535 VT
-543 AETAAGYGDHDE
+543 AEPSQAYGRMAE
-555 ELSQMT
+555 EDQSTQLT

-616 RKQPGPNYVGNSFET
+616 RKQPGPSYVGNSFEAN
-631 RYMHDGV
+631 YMHDGV
-638 SIGGIWYVETKIK
+638 SIGDTWHVETKIT

-682 AIEQGK
+682 AIEPGK
-688 AAPAAPVMREPDDAR
+688 AAPAAPAMREPDDAR
-703 TAEMPKDMPDIK
+703 TAEMPKDTPDIK
-715 AEEPAASEE
+715 AEKPSASEV

-793 GILKGIAKDL
+793 GILEGIAKDL
-803 MRLLDESAS
+803 MRLLDEGAS

-839 SELIPL
+839 SELTPL

-850 VCGEVISKRW
+850 VCGEVISKRS

-943 ILNDRLREILEESC
+943 ISNDRLREILEESC
-957 PGVAIDMSSLDDA
+957 PGVAIDMSSLDNA

-1016 SDIKSFAKQRGILGN
+1016 SDIKWFAKQRGILGN

-1040 VRVSPEEWIRRDHVY
+1040 VRVSPEEWIRRDHVH

-1066 IGQQMGEKTC
+1066 IGQQMGKKAY
-1076 MPLEEFTL
+1076 MPLEDFTL

-1091 AIPWNS
+1091 GIPWNS

-1153 PDWQTDEEA
+1153 SDWQTDEEA

-1191 AQLVTANSRP
+1191 AQLVTANR

>member
-1 MKKFTQWK
+1 
-9 RRSSRFFGM
+9 
-18 RPKTE
+18 
-23 LTTYEGRGGNKVISS
+23 
-38 ALESPFSDAK
+38 
-48 ASGNGLLTCKEEKHE
+48 
-63 EESVMACQI
+63 MARQI

-81 LLDAYLRIQEEPQK
+81 LLDAYLRIQEDPQK

-115 YTIDAG
+115 YTIDAV

-128 SLQYQRMKILM
+128 SLPYQRMKILM

-153 FHEVVDIYKKDR
+153 FHEVVGIYKKDR

-171 LNKARKDAGLEA
+171 LNKARKDAGLETY
-183 QEKKKKAPI
+183 KKEKKAPI

-199 VDEGAPEKNSEPAK
+199 VDEGAPEKNGEVAK
-213 KPPPV
+213 TLQPV
-218 SVIKHEPVIR
+218 PVIKHEPVIH

-268 FLADYKENYMIDF
+268 FLADHKENYMIDF

-290 LHAYLKEA
+290 LQAYLKEA
-298 SSCSSASAST
+298 SSCSPASAST
-308 EESPFEKKS
+308 EESPFEKKKAEPDES
-317 TETDD
+317 TTR
-322 VSAEHF
+322 SM
-328 DQRMAELRE
+328 RLLSE
-337 ETFRQIPLYAQRW
+337 EDFSRIPPYAQKW
-350 NIYCLNIPWKLNGKL
+350 NIYCLDLPFELNGRL
-365 YAANIH
+365 YTVNVH
-371 TVKELYGYFVTHSL
+371 TVKELYDYFAVHTINDVFSQDDWALLHL
-385 DGTFTLEEWSTVR
+385 
-398 KELLAFTQK
+398 KLLAYRKRFVKEQRPVVK
-407 FNKKTLP
+407 AQP
-414 KTKPALVEKPL
+414 KTE
-425 STDAVKTPYLITT
+425 
-438 EFADIPADTLKASIN
+438 
-453 ELDIKET
+453 
-460 LAERMRLYHVNT
+460 
-472 VEDLYRFLAS
+472 
-482 PKYNTVL
+482 
-489 LYHEWKSVKNKLND
+489 
-503 FLDTHKEKKVPPS
+503 EKKVEP
-516 AKKLLDA
+516 L
-523 ISETSSIDQGRS
+523 
-535 VTLASQVT
+535 VT
-543 AETAAGYGDHDE
+543 AEPSQAYGRNAE
-555 ELSQMT
+555 EDKPTQLT

-568 DYKRYQPLSFC
+568 DYKGYQPLAFC

-586 VNGWR
+586 VSGWR

-601 YEDYPK
+601 YEDYPT
-607 IFKRLASAS
+607 IFQRLASAC

-671 NLTFTFLVPKD
+671 NLTFTFLVSKD
-682 AIEQGK
+682 AIELGK
-688 AAPAAPVMREPDDAR
+688 AAPAVPVMREPDDAR

-715 AEEPAASEE
+715 AAEPAASEE

-793 GILKGIAKDL
+793 GILEGIAKDL

-812 SLYWPC
+812 SLYWSC

-839 SELIPL
+839 SELMPL

-850 VCGEVISKRW
+850 VCGEVISKRS

-865 GEEIRRL
+865 GEEIRQL
-872 VTESPGE
+872 VTGSPVA
-879 ISLTGIQ
+879 ISLTSIQ
-886 EKIWYWPPDM
+886 EKIWYWPQNM
-896 VKKSLD
+896 VKKFLD
-902 SASGIIKAKD
+902 GVPGIIKAKD
-912 MYFYVPNISLSDP
+912 LYFYGPNVTLSDT
-925 EKQRLRDALLEDM
+925 EKQRLRDALLEDIA
-938 TQRQF
+938 QKQF
-943 ILNDRLREILEESC
+943 ITNVRLREILEESC
-957 PGVAIDMSSLDDA
+957 PGVAMDMSSLDDA
-970 LLRKALATL
+970 LLRKVLAML
-979 FPTDFIERAKG
+979 YPTDFIERAKG

-1016 SDIKSFAKQRGILGN
+1016 SDIKWFAKQRGILGN
-1031 ICNYVMDEM
+1031 ICNYAMDEM
-1040 VRVSPEEWIRRDHVY
+1040 VRVSPEEWIRRDHVH
-1055 FQGKEAHIIQK
+1055 FRGKEAHIIQK
-1066 IGQQMGEKTC
+1066 IGQQMGKKAY
-1076 MPLEEFTL
+1076 MPLEDFTL

-1091 AIPWNS
+1091 GIPWNV

-1124 DSGVYGAVIKKG
+1124 DSGVYGAVVKKG

-1191 AQLVTANSRP
+1191 AQLVTANR

>member
-1 MKKFTQWK
+1 MTRQ
-9 RRSSRFFGM
+9 
-18 RPKTE
+18 
-23 LTTYEGRGGNKVISS
+23 L
-38 ALESPFSDAK
+38 
-48 ASGNGLLTCKEEKHE
+48 
-63 EESVMACQI
+63 

-105 NLRKRAIHLG
+105 NLRKRAIRLG

-139 TNSAYGFDGPISRC
+139 TNSAYGFDGPISQC

-171 LNKARKDAGLEA
+171 LNKARKEAGLEVE
-183 QEKKKKAPI
+183 EKKKKAPI
-192 IVVNGVR
+192 IVVDGVR
-199 VDEGAPEKNSEPAK
+199 VDAGASDKHAEPVK

-218 SVIKHEPVIR
+218 PVIKHEPVIR
-228 EVPTSTNSSELSIV
+228 EVPTSTNSSEISIV

-253 KLEEEGIHTIKALQH
+253 KLEKEGIHTIKALQH

-308 EESPFEKKS
+308 EESPFEKKRA
-317 TETDD
+317 ETDD
-322 VSAEHF
+322 ASAEKS
-328 DQRMAELRE
+328 DQRIAKLRE

-350 NIYCLNIPWKLNGKL
+350 NIYRLDLPWELYGRL

-371 TVKELYGYFVTHSL
+371 TVKELYGYLITHSA
-385 DGTFTLEEWSTVR
+385 DGTFTLEECTAVR

-407 FNKKTLP
+407 FHKKTLP
-414 KTKPALVEKPL
+414 KTKQALAEKSLP
-425 STDAVKTPYLITT
+425 TDAVKTPYLITT
-438 EFADIPADTLKASIN
+438 AFADIPADTRKASIS
-453 ELDIKET
+453 ELHVEET
-460 LAERMRLYHVNT
+460 AAEKMRLHHVNT
-472 VEDLYRFLAS
+472 VEDLYKFLAS
-482 PKYNTVL
+482 SKYNTVL
-489 LYHEWKSVKNKLND
+489 LYHEWKSVKNKLNF

-516 AKKLLDA
+516 AKKRLDA
-523 ISETSSIDQGRS
+523 ILQVSSIDEGRS
-535 VTLASQVT
+535 VKLASQVT

-561 CDLAEKR
+561 CDLSEKR
-568 DYKRYQPLSFC
+568 EYAAFIPISFC
-579 YFGDETQ
+579 YFGKETR
-586 VNGWR
+586 VYGWR

-601 YEDYPK
+601 YEDYPT
-607 IFKRLASAS
+607 IFQRLASAS

-631 RYMHDGV
+631 RYMHNGV

-671 NLTFTFLVPKD
+671 NLTFTFLVSKD
-682 AIEQGK
+682 AIEPGK
-688 AAPAAPVMREPDDAR
+688 AAPTAPVMREPDDAR
-703 TAEMPKDMPDIK
+703 TAEMPKDTPDIN

-724 DKLAQVL
+724 DKLVQVL

-793 GILKGIAKDL
+793 GILEGIAKDL

-839 SELIPL
+839 SELMPL

-860 ETQDR
+860 ETQSR

-879 ISLTGIQ
+879 ISLPSIQ

-943 ILNDRLREILEESC
+943 IPNDRLREILEESC
-957 PGVAIDMSSLDDA
+957 PGVAIDMSSLDNA

-1016 SDIKSFAKQRGILGN
+1016 SDIKWFAKQCGILGN

-1040 VRVSPEEWIRRDHVY
+1040 VRVSPEEWIRRDHVH

-1066 IGQQMGEKTC
+1066 IGQQMGDKTC

-1091 AIPWNS
+1091 GIPWNS

>member
-1 MKKFTQWK
+1 
-9 RRSSRFFGM
+9 
-18 RPKTE
+18 
-23 LTTYEGRGGNKVISS
+23 
-38 ALESPFSDAK
+38 
-48 ASGNGLLTCKEEKHE
+48 
-63 EESVMACQI
+63 MARQL

-105 NLRKRAIHLG
+105 NLRKRAIRLG

-139 TNSAYGFDGPISRC
+139 TNSAYGFDGPISQC

-171 LNKARKDAGLEA
+171 LNKARKDAGLETY
-183 QEKKKKAPI
+183 KKEKKAPI

-199 VDEGAPEKNSEPAK
+199 VDAGASDKNAEPVK

-218 SVIKHEPVIR
+218 PVIKHELVIH
-228 EVPTSTNSSELSIV
+228 EVPISTNSSEISIV

-268 FLADYKENYMIDF
+268 FLADHKENYMIDF

-290 LHAYLKEA
+290 LQAYLKEA

-308 EESPFEKKS
+308 EGSPFEKKS
-317 TETDD
+317 TEPDESTTRAMRLL
-322 VSAEHF
+322 S
-328 DQRMAELRE
+328 E
-337 ETFRQIPLYAQRW
+337 EDFSRIPPYAQKW
-350 NIYCLNIPWKLNGKL
+350 NIYCLDLPLELNGRL
-365 YAANIH
+365 YTVSVH
-371 TVKELYGYFVTHSL
+371 TVKELYDYFAVHTINDVFSQDDWALLHL
-385 DGTFTLEEWSTVR
+385 
-398 KELLAFTQK
+398 KLLAYRKRFVKEQRPVVK
-407 FNKKTLP
+407 AQP
-414 KTKPALVEKPL
+414 KTE
-425 STDAVKTPYLITT
+425 
-438 EFADIPADTLKASIN
+438 
-453 ELDIKET
+453 
-460 LAERMRLYHVNT
+460 
-472 VEDLYRFLAS
+472 
-482 PKYNTVL
+482 
-489 LYHEWKSVKNKLND
+489 
-503 FLDTHKEKKVPPS
+503 EKKVEP
-516 AKKLLDA
+516 L
-523 ISETSSIDQGRS
+523 
-535 VTLASQVT
+535 VT
-543 AETAAGYGDHDE
+543 AEPSQAYGRNAE
-555 ELSQMT
+555 EDKPTQLT

-568 DYKRYQPLSFC
+568 DYKRYQPLAFC

-586 VNGWR
+586 VSGWR

-616 RKQPGPNYVGNSFET
+616 RKQPGPSYVGNSFEAN
-631 RYMHDGV
+631 YMHDGV
-638 SIGGIWYVETKIK
+638 SIGDTWHVETKIT

-682 AIEQGK
+682 AIEPGK

-703 TAEMPKDMPDIK
+703 TAEMPKDTPDIN

-724 DKLAQVL
+724 DKIAQVL

-758 EALLVQNAMLMEKL
+758 EALLVQNDMLMEKL
-772 RDIGEVR
+772 RAIGEVR

-793 GILKGIAKDL
+793 GILEGIAKDL

-828 GLSIFTEDVMR
+828 RLSIFTEDVMR
-839 SELIPL
+839 SELTPL

-850 VCGEVISKRW
+850 VCGEVISKRS

-879 ISLTGIQ
+879 IALTGIQ

-912 MYFYVPNISLSDP
+912 MYFYVPNISLSDT
-925 EKQRLRDALLEDM
+925 EKQRLRDALLEDIA
-938 TQRQF
+938 QKQF
-943 ILNDRLREILEESC
+943 IPNVRLRDILEESC
-957 PGVAIDMSSLDDA
+957 PGVAMDMSSLDNA

-1008 HAHTKLST
+1008 RAHTKLLT
-1016 SDIKSFAKQRGILGN
+1016 SDIKWFAKQRGILGN

-1091 AIPWNS
+1091 GIPWNS

-1124 DSGVYGAVIKKG
+1124 DSGVYGAVVKKG

-1191 AQLVTANSRP
+1191 AQLVTANS

>member
-1 MKKFTQWK
+1 MTRQ
-9 RRSSRFFGM
+9 
-18 RPKTE
+18 
-23 LTTYEGRGGNKVISS
+23 L
-38 ALESPFSDAK
+38 
-48 ASGNGLLTCKEEKHE
+48 
-63 EESVMACQI
+63 

-105 NLRKRAIHLG
+105 NLRKRAIRLG

-171 LNKARKDAGLEA
+171 LNKARKDAGLETY
-183 QEKKKKAPI
+183 KKEKKAPI

-218 SVIKHEPVIR
+218 SVIKHELVIR
-228 EVPTSTNSSELSIV
+228 EVPTSTNSSEISIV

-308 EESPFEKKS
+308 EESPFEKKRA
-317 TETDD
+317 ETDD
-322 VSAEHF
+322 ASAEKS
-328 DQRMAELRE
+328 DQRIAKLRE

-350 NIYCLNIPWKLNGKL
+350 NIYRLDLPWELYGRL

-371 TVKELYGYFVTHSL
+371 TVKELYGYLITHSA
-385 DGTFTLEEWSTVR
+385 DGTFTLEECTAVR

-407 FNKKTLP
+407 FHKKTLP
-414 KTKPALVEKPL
+414 KTKLALAEKSLP
-425 STDAVKTPYLITT
+425 TDAVKTPYLITT
-438 EFADIPADTLKASIN
+438 AFADIPADTRKASIS
-453 ELDIKET
+453 ELHVEET
-460 LAERMRLYHVNT
+460 AAEKMRLHHVNT
-472 VEDLYRFLAS
+472 VEDLYKFLAS
-482 PKYNTVL
+482 SKYNTVL
-489 LYHEWKSVKNKLND
+489 LYHEWKSVKNKLNS

-516 AKKLLDA
+516 AKKRLDA
-523 ISETSSIDQGRS
+523 ILQVSSIDEGRS
-535 VTLASQVT
+535 VKLASQVT

-561 CDLAEKR
+561 CDLSEKR
-568 DYKRYQPLSFC
+568 EYAAFIPISFC
-579 YFGDETQ
+579 YFGKETR
-586 VNGWR
+586 VYGWR

-601 YEDYPK
+601 YEDYPT
-607 IFKRLASAS
+607 IFQRLASAS

-631 RYMHDGV
+631 RYMHNGV

-671 NLTFTFLVPKD
+671 NITFTFLVSKD
-682 AIEQGK
+682 AIEPGK
-688 AAPAAPVMREPDDAR
+688 VAPTAPVMREPDDAR

-715 AEEPAASEE
+715 AAEPASSEE

-793 GILKGIAKDL
+793 GILEGIAKNL

-828 GLSIFTEDVMR
+828 RLSIFTEDVMR
-839 SELIPL
+839 SELTPL

-850 VCGEVISKRW
+850 VCGEVISKRS

-872 VTESPGE
+872 VTGSPVA
-879 ISLTGIQ
+879 ISLTSIQ
-886 EKIWYWPPDM
+886 EKIWYWPQNM
-896 VKKSLD
+896 VKKFLD
-902 SASGIIKAKD
+902 GVPGIIKAKD
-912 MYFYVPNISLSDP
+912 LYFYGPNVTLSDT
-925 EKQRLRDALLEDM
+925 EKQRLRDALLEDIA
-938 TQRQF
+938 QKQF
-943 ILNDRLREILEESC
+943 ITNVRLREILEESC
-957 PGVAIDMSSLDDA
+957 PGVAMDMSSLDDA
-970 LLRKALATL
+970 LLRKVLAML
-979 FPTDFIERAKG
+979 YPADFIERAKG

-1008 HAHTKLST
+1008 HAHTQLST
-1016 SDIKSFAKQRGILGN
+1016 SDIKWFAKQRGILGN

-1040 VRVSPEEWIRRDHVY
+1040 VRVSPEEWIRRDHVH
-1055 FQGKEAHIIQK
+1055 FQGKEVHIIQK
-1066 IGQQMGEKTC
+1066 IGQQMGGKTC

-1091 AIPWNS
+1091 GIPWNS

-1191 AQLVTANSRP
+1191 AQLVTANS

>member
-1 MKKFTQWK
+1 M
-9 RRSSRFFGM
+9 
-18 RPKTE
+18 
-23 LTTYEGRGGNKVISS
+23 
-38 ALESPFSDAK
+38 
-48 ASGNGLLTCKEEKHE
+48 TCKEEKHE
-63 EESVMACQI
+63 EESVMARQL

-115 YTIDAG
+115 YTIDAV

-128 SLQYQRMKILM
+128 SLQYQRMKFLM
-139 TNSAYGFDGPISRC
+139 TNSAYGFDGPVSRC

-171 LNKARKDAGLEA
+171 LNKARKEAGLEVY
-183 QEKKKKAPI
+183 KKEKKAPI

-199 VDEGAPEKNSEPAK
+199 VDGGAPEKNSEPAK

-228 EVPTSTNSSELSIV
+228 EVPTSTNSSEISIV
-242 DRLHLAPALQR
+242 DRLHLAPVLQR
-253 KLEEEGIHTIKALQH
+253 KLEKEGIHTIKALQH
-268 FLADYKENYMIDF
+268 FLADHKENYMIDF

-290 LHAYLKEA
+290 LQAYLKET
-298 SSCSSASAST
+298 SSCSSASALI
-308 EESPFEKKS
+308 EKSPFEQKKAEPDES
-317 TETDD
+317 TTR
-322 VSAEHF
+322 SM
-328 DQRMAELRE
+328 RLLSE
-337 ETFRQIPLYAQRW
+337 EDFSRIPPYAQKW
-350 NIYCLNIPWKLNGKL
+350 NIYCLDLPFELNGRL
-365 YAANIH
+365 YTVSVH
-371 TVKELYGYFVTHSL
+371 TVKELYDYFAVHTINDVFSQDDWALLHL
-385 DGTFTLEEWSTVR
+385 
-398 KELLAFTQK
+398 KLLAYRKRFVKEQSPVVK
-407 FNKKTLP
+407 AQP
-414 KTKPALVEKPL
+414 KTE
-425 STDAVKTPYLITT
+425 
-438 EFADIPADTLKASIN
+438 
-453 ELDIKET
+453 
-460 LAERMRLYHVNT
+460 
-472 VEDLYRFLAS
+472 
-482 PKYNTVL
+482 
-489 LYHEWKSVKNKLND
+489 
-503 FLDTHKEKKVPPS
+503 EKKVEP
-516 AKKLLDA
+516 L
-523 ISETSSIDQGRS
+523 
-535 VTLASQVT
+535 VT
-543 AETAAGYGDHDE
+543 AEPSQAYGRNAE
-555 ELSQMT
+555 EDKPTQLT

-601 YEDYPK
+601 YEDYPT
-607 IFKRLASAS
+607 IFQRLASAS

-671 NLTFTFLVPKD
+671 NLTFTFLVPKN
-682 AIEQGK
+682 AIEPGK
-688 AAPAAPVMREPDDAR
+688 AAPAAPAMHETGDALPVGE
-703 TAEMPKDMPDIK
+703 TPKDTPDIK

-724 DKLAQVL
+724 GKLAQVL

-772 RDIGEVR
+772 QDIGEVR
-779 VDGRIYAKASGAEQ
+779 ADGRIYAKASGAEQ
-793 GILKGIAKDL
+793 GILEGIAKDL

-828 GLSIFTEDVMR
+828 RLSIFTEDVMR
-839 SELIPL
+839 SELMPL

-850 VCGEVISKRW
+850 VCGEVISKRS

-943 ILNDRLREILEESC
+943 IPNDRLREILEESC
-957 PGVAIDMSSLDDA
+957 PGVAIDMSSLDNA
-970 LLRKALATL
+970 LLRKALVTL

-1016 SDIKSFAKQRGILGN
+1016 SDIKWFAKQCGILGN

-1040 VRVSPEEWIRRDHVY
+1040 VRVSPEEWIRRDHVH

-1091 AIPWNS
+1091 GIPWNS

-1153 PDWQTDEEA
+1153 PDWQTEQEA

-1191 AQLVTANSRP
+1191 AQLITANS